1 MARTA
6 GIPLVE
12 LFEVTDTINSV
23 LPDPVSGF
31 IGKFV
36 VVGHQASS
44 SDGAIFH
51 TGVLQ
56 SIASAID
63 EIPTEFNIGIG
74 RLSLPLINTGIPF
87 QLAFQRSAASGTNNL
102 EGSADVWRIDLS
114 LDVFNLIV
122 DFLQPAIYV
131 PESGTTP
138 RHLVRDPTRSEVRI
152 TGSAVLRIEQ
162 PAAGAPVAVKFI
174 DQPDPLDPAAVSGA
188 VATLTC
194 SPPHF
199 FIGGSEFGLSVGRLT
214 FDFSDSFSPPEIL
227 ERNQGP
233 AWTGV
238 AIREATFYAPRN
250 LPGIGDLSGGVK
262 DLLIGSPFGLQGE
275 IEVQFGRTPL
285 NPSTFV
291 FEQVTDAGDQPLA
304 ISGSGASRIVQIE
317 ASQDQDVTV
326 RAGLASVAPPA
337 DPDVPAGGIV
347 EWRAEWRW
355 NGGAAQTG
363 DASSGSVRHGQTL
376 KVTPIETVHVGTDE
390 TDFRHPEITFR
401 FVAGGDA
408 PVIGA
413 TVGTQS
419 FVNVTHVGGTAEALG
434 TVTLTATGSGGSNPR
449 FEWEI
454 VNVPQRT
461 SGASFAIEPALLVGI
476 QTVILRETVTL
487 AGGEEQVRLARARL
501 QTLAGGDLLI
511 GCEAGVFNAADDSVP
526 LALSAVEGTFDLSDF
541 HADGGLFATLEQAEI
556 DATDRTQ
563 VDVPADGLAMVTIAP
578 AAPPPPPPT
587 DRHVQVLMH
596 FDTANEDAWG
606 VHRPAQATQQFS
618 QTALL
623 TWAARYPGANFI
635 VVGRCDDLPS
645 DPAGHVY
652 NANLATARAERGRAL
667 LTTLQPGQSGTVIAA
682 SRIFSR
688 GEQSQFV
695 GASAEGDTAEE
706 NAVLAIPDPEKSE
719 AAEVQPHQGR
729 LVLLDHPNRSG
740 WPNTPTGAQEAIRR
754 PYRRVDIYAVGGTPS
769 ADASLPDDNAS
780 VGPTL
785 RRSLV
790 PAAGRDP
797 AAVPPGSPAMDYRVK
812 LHIIWD
818 SPTVSQ
824 LSDAIPTLAEAE
836 FAWTPQQAPLPQVN
850 GSDVA
855 LSREVL
861 TVFVNWT
868 HDPRTGYTKAAL
880 GIRSEGDP
888 DGLISTTTK
897 PLVAALAFGP
907 ALLSGVNADTDLIGS
922 GARIAALLGAVAFS
936 EVDLGG
942 GPLVGDGSKAA
953 VTSAAFET
961 EMRSIADPTA
971 AMQLRVVTDYVCT
984 LHVNGGVLGI
994 KTAADKPMKIRY
1006 KRVGLQYDT
1015 AKQGW
1020 ERFGL
1025 VYDTTSME
1033 IEDPGRWQIDGV
1045 LGSLLRIVEVAMGRG
1060 SVWIEGRIAIA
1071 LQVGIVEISE
1081 AIIRLTFRDGS
1092 PLPDFELRGFVLKAD
1107 IPQVLQGEGRL
1118 RIEDG
1123 GLIRAGVQAELI
1135 PLGLGVEAAL
1145 AMGTPPEIAPSVFLS
1160 LYLGVQ
1166 FSTPLPL
1173 ANSGMAIYGFKGL
1186 FVMNGQRRLPS
1197 NPDPNPDPVGRE
1209 LDWWRTPPEQ
1219 KYEPQ
1224 KDQFALGV
1232 GVVVGT
1238 LPDVSFCVSCA
1249 GMVVVAFP
1257 DVEVILGVDVNI
1269 VEVPD
1274 TEVTDEGGASGT
1286 ITGLIVIDDEA
1297 VKLAVSA
1304 QYTIPRVLEVRAP
1317 FSGFF
1322 PYPGTGKKV
1331 YVRIGSDGQ
1340 TAYGRFGEPVT
1351 LTLLPGT
1358 IDVQAWTFL
1367 MIEEG
1372 GLPSLGGDPRFSF
1385 DGFSVGFGAGFDIG
1399 WSAGPIKLE
1408 ASGMVL
1414 VGFGTAPL
1422 LIKGGIFVRGELD
1435 LVVISISARGELI
1448 LEARQ
1453 IGSDIAIR
1461 IDGEFCGEV
1470 DLFFFSIS
1478 GCVGVSFDF
1487 GPNMTPPVPP
1497 SPVKGIS
1504 LTDRRDRIMGVATT
1518 GEPQAAPVAVAPADP
1533 SDPDQVAAAAANSAG
1548 INGNHTA
1555 WPDTAPV
1562 IHFSHYVEN
1571 AMPPDAQFKP
1581 GDTPTQP
1588 KWTGSSQLKYAYRLD
1603 RVVLRKRTDGT
1614 LVAGTKPLQSV
1625 WTSTPYRQPDASGG
1639 SNPLPSEHEG
1649 PNLKLLDWNP
1659 WAWVVNMSNGGAGQ
1673 PGAPGDTVGTI
1684 CDPKSQPAR
1693 ACVLGR
1699 DAKRAGL
1706 NKVRLRQQTP
1716 APGPY
1721 PSRFFV
1727 TGEPVIRA
1735 GAAVIRGK
1743 PLMTLLGLSGGA
1755 LVPGAVVDLPFAA
1768 LEDGQSLTRG
1778 YRLPALRRAVAGA
1791 ALAELPLPW
1800 EGLFDQPV
1808 TAPSVTLM
1816 ICDAVGH
1823 DRPGGG
1829 GNGNGGGSDR
1839 VCDDF
1844 RGLKTRNEVAKLVR
1858 QGFRIAPLRR
1868 RDTMSLVDQLNTAVD
1883 PLVPGRD
1890 GSAELRLPDRG
1901 VAIRFAAPVRAVEL
1915 HLVLFGGPVRAR
1927 ALDAAGRE
1935 IASDFINPSRPRV
1948 PQVLRLRADGIV
1960 VVELTGGSS
1969 EALLFKICVE
1979 GGRGDGKAC
1988 EAFEGLKPADKAFD
2002 RIAHRGYVFQ
2012 PLKRGEPLRL
2022 TDEVDQRTL
2031 PPRRGEDGDAEIFF
2045 PDGGMRVTL
2054 PHACAAVELH
2064 LMVFTSAGVKATGF
2078 DAAGRAVAGD
2088 GASDPQGQPLVLT
2101 LRAREGEA
2109 IAAIEIRGGCGEA
2122 LLYRTCCLGGDGAH
2136 RCIDFDELDR
2146 PARAVARL
2154 EHAGIV
2160 FEASSGKPELALV
2173 DLVDEAAEPDRSG
2186 RDQRCE
2192 LRFAGA
2198 GLRIELPAACRRVTL
2213 DLMLFGAGPLRAH
2226 ALDATGARV
2235 WRGETTA
2242 APKQPA
2248 KLDIRGRGIRVIEL
2262 FGASD
2267 VVALY
2272 QLCHE
2277 PDVDVPDAPPPD
2289 DCGKVVQ
2296 PALSA
2301 PFAERAF
2308 AMVAT
2313 AGAVAAVAPAAVV
2326 TGIVGTLPRD
2336 GWVGEVIEQRQG
2348 RDGRR
2353 CVLMRFHPRSGVVG
2367 PWNGFR
2373 VQVPAGRTVTLVSV
2387 CGIDQRAADARESDS
2402 AVQASLLNLL
2412 ATVMALPV
2420 EERREIVLE
2429 PATEY
2434 EVEIGWSWQVW
2445 QPDDSNKTPPDPNQ
2459 TPPDPNQTAWAA
2471 GPTDVLRFSTAADAG
2486 ATPDPQDGLNE
2497 YVFDA
2502 RDVGRYLI
2510 GVEPANGRA
2519 TQFTGDPIWAH
2530 FDAGHVKQLLEQY
2543 GRTLAIEIRRTDP
2556 KPQSTPAA
2564 LDAAIAPL
2572 PVTLTWMAL
2581 PDAMQPVGY
2590 QLIHEALKDAPC
2602 LSGTG
2607 PMGGASVAVTAPLE
2621 PEADYDLNVV
2631 ANKGSDRAV
2640 VLATRFRTS
2649 RYASPAAMLDA
2660 LGYGATATG
2669 LFLPDDLIVPDGA
2682 VLPAGGL
2689 IEGDAALDAALAA
2702 IDAETLALPERA
2714 PKSYVLWRFD
2724 AATTRWQIEGLL
2736 VDSLEPMKR
2745 ELTVIVGG
2753 VATPGV
2759 RIAPALAA
2767 VGAHSMTPYRANSR
2781 WTRVWLRPAA
2791 PFAVPAGPPEPTLRL
2806 SFTTPQGTI
2815 TGTRRLRTVPSML
2828 EREGL

>member
-12 LFEVTDTINSV
+12 LFDITDTVNSV
-23 LPDPVSGF
+23 LPQTVSDF
-31 IGKFV
+31 LERFV
-36 VVGHQASS
+36 VIGHEASS

-51 TGVLQ
+51 TGSLQ
-56 SIASAID
+56 SIAAAID
-63 EIPTEFNIGIG
+63 EIPTEFDIGIG

-87 QLAFQRSAASGTNNL
+87 QLAFQRSAPSGSNNL
-102 EGSADVWRIDLS
+102 EGSADAWRLDLS
-114 LDVFNLIV
+114 LEVFNLIV

-138 RHLVRDPTRSEVRI
+138 RHLVRDPSRQDVRI

-162 PAAGAPVAVKFI
+162 PAGGAPVAVKFI

-214 FDFSDSFSPPEIL
+214 FDFSDSFSPPEII

-262 DLLIGSPFGLQGE
+262 NLLIGSPFGLQGE
-275 IEVQFGRTPL
+275 IEVQFGRTAL
-285 NPSTFV
+285 DPSTFV

-304 ISGSGASRIVQIE
+304 IGGSGAARTVQIE
-317 ASQDQDVTV
+317 ASQDESVTV
-326 RAGLASVAPPA
+326 HAGLNSVAPPR
-337 DPDVPAGGIV
+337 DPDVPATGIV
-347 EWRAEWRW
+347 EWHAEWRW
-355 NGGAAQTG
+355 NGGAAQSG
-363 DASSGSVRHGQTL
+363 DSSSGSVRHGQAL
-376 KVTPIETVHVGTDE
+376 KVTPIETVRVGTDE
-390 TDFRHPEITFR
+390 SDFRHPEITFR

-419 FVNVTHVGGTAEALG
+419 FVNVTHVGGTREALG
-434 TVTLTATGSGGSNPR
+434 TVTLTAAGSGGASPR

-454 VNVPQRT
+454 VNVPQRV
-461 SGASFAIEPALLVGI
+461 SGASFTIDPALLVGI
-476 QTVILRETVTL
+476 QTVVLRETVTL

-501 QTLAGGDLLI
+501 QTLASGALLI
-511 GCEAGVFNAADDSVP
+511 GCEAGVFDATDDDTA

-541 HADGGLFATLEQAEI
+541 HADGGLVPTLEQAEI

-563 VDVPADGLAMVTIAP
+563 ISVPSDGLAMVTIAP

-587 DRHVQVLMH
+587 DRHVQVLMDY
-596 FDTANEDAWG
+596 DTAHELSWG
-606 VHRPAQATQQFS
+606 PLAPAGATVSFS

-623 TWAARYPGANFI
+623 TWAARYPGAKFV
-635 VVGRCDDLPS
+635 VVGRCDDIGS
-645 DPAGHVY
+645 DSY
-652 NANLATARAERGRAL
+652 NAGLASQRAERGRAL
-667 LTTLQPGQSGTVIAA
+667 LTTLQAGQSGTPVPGA
-682 SRIFSR
+682 SVYSR
-688 GEQSQFV
+688 GEQSQFT
-695 GASAEGDTAEE
+695 GASADGDNQEE
-706 NAVLAIPDPEKSE
+706 NAQPPMRAVERSE
-719 AAEVQPHQGR
+719 AAEGTPASGR
-729 LVLLDHPNRSG
+729 LIHADIPASLG
-740 WPNTPTGAQEAIRR
+740 WDDARDDAHEAQRDDF
-754 PYRRVDIYAVGGTPS
+754 RRVDIYAIGGTPAAGS
-769 ADASLPDDNAS
+769 ARPDDSATVGAS
-780 VGPTL
+780 L

-790 PAAGRDP
+790 PAPGRDP
-797 AAVPPGSPAMDYRVK
+797 AAVPPGSPGMDYRVK
-812 LHIIWD
+812 LRIVWD
-818 SPTVSQ
+818 SPTVSR
-824 LSDAIPTLAEAE
+824 LADAIPTLAEAE
-836 FAWTPQQAPLPQVN
+836 FAWTPQQAPLPQVG
-850 GSDVA
+850 GSDVE

-897 PLVAALAFGP
+897 PLIAALAFGP
-907 ALLSGVNADTDLIGS
+907 ALLSGVDADTDLIGS

-953 VTSAAFET
+953 ITSAAFET
-961 EMRSIADPTA
+961 EMRSIADPAA

-984 LHVNGGVLGI
+984 LHINGGVLGI
-994 KTAADKPMKIRY
+994 RTAADKPMKIRY

-1015 AKQGW
+1015 SKEGW

-1071 LQVGIVEISE
+1071 LQIGIIEISE
-1081 AIIRLTFRDGS
+1081 AIIRLTFRDGQD
-1092 PLPDFELRGFVLKAD
+1092 LPDFELRGFVLKAD

-1186 FVMNGQRRLPS
+1186 FVMNGQRRLP
-1197 NPDPNPDPVGRE
+1197 NNPDPVGRE

-1219 KYEPQ
+1219 KYEPH

-1304 QYTIPRVLEVRAP
+1304 QYTIPSVLEVKVP

-1340 TAYGRFGEPVT
+1340 TAFGRYGEPVT
-1351 LTLLPGT
+1351 LKLLPGT

-1372 GLPSLGGDPRFSF
+1372 GLPSLGGDPRFTF
-1385 DGFSVGFGAGFDIG
+1385 DGFSVGFGAGFDIR
-1399 WSAGPIKLE
+1399 WAAGPIKLE
-1408 ASGMVL
+1408 ASAKVL
-1414 VGFGTAPL
+1414 IGFGTAPL
-1422 LIKGGIFVRGELD
+1422 LLKGGIFVRGELD

-1453 IGSDIAIR
+1453 IGNDIAIR

-1487 GPNMTPPVPP
+1487 GPDMTPPVPP

-1504 LTDRRDRIMGVATT
+1504 LTDRRDRIMGVAGKTL
-1518 GEPQAAPVAVAPADP
+1518 PLAAAPVAVAPADP
-1533 SDPDQVAAAAANSAG
+1533 SDEAQVAAAAAASAG
-1548 INGNHTA
+1548 INGNNTV

-1562 IHFSHYVEN
+1562 IHFTHYVEN
-1571 AMPPDAQFKP
+1571 AMPGGAQFTP
-1581 GDTPTQP
+1581 GPTPTQP

-1603 RVVLRKRTDGT
+1603 SVVLKKRSDGT
-1614 LVAGTKPLQSV
+1614 VVAGTRPLQSV

-1639 SNPLPSEHEG
+1639 ANPLPSEHEG

-1673 PGAPGDTVGTI
+1673 PGAPADTVETI
-1684 CDPKSQPAR
+1684 CDPKPQPAR

-1699 DAKRAGL
+1699 DARRAGL

-1735 GAAVIRGK
+1735 GTAVIRGR

-1778 YRLPALRRAVAGA
+1778 YRLPALRRAVAGGT
-1791 ALAELPLPW
+1791 LAELPLPW

-1816 ICDAVGH
+1816 ICDAMGH
-1823 DRPGGG
+1823 GRPDGGD
-1829 GNGNGGGSDR
+1829 NGHGDDEDSR

-1844 RGLKTRNEVAKLVR
+1844 RGLKTRNNVAELVR
-1858 QGFRIAPLRR
+1858 QGFRVTPLQRQ
-1868 RDTMSLVDQLNTAVD
+1868 DTLSLVDQLDSSVD

-1890 GSAELRLPDRG
+1890 GSAELRLPEAG
-1901 VAIRFAAPVRAVEL
+1901 VAIRFVSAVRAVEL
-1915 HLVLFGGPVRAR
+1915 HVVLFAGGVKAR
-1927 ALDAAGRE
+1927 ALDASGRE
-1935 IASDFINPSRPRV
+1935 IASDAINPTQPRV
-1948 PQVLRLRADGIV
+1948 PQVLRLRAEGIV
-1960 VVELTGGSS
+1960 VVELAGGSH
-1969 EALLFKICVE
+1969 EALLFKVCVE
-1979 GGRGDGKAC
+1979 GGRGDGRTC
-1988 EAFEGLKPADKAFD
+1988 ETFDGLKPADKAFD
-2002 RIAHRGYVFQ
+2002 RIAHHGYVFE

-2022 TDEVDQRTL
+2022 TDAVDQRTL
-2031 PPRRGEDGDAEIFF
+2031 PPRRGQDGDAEVFF
-2045 PDGGMRVTL
+2045 PAGGMRVTL

-2064 LMVFTSAGVKATGF
+2064 LMVFTSSGIKAVGF

-2088 GASDPQGQPLVLT
+2088 GASAPQGQPLVIT
-2101 LRAREGEA
+2101 LRGQEGEG
-2109 IAAIEIRGGCGEA
+2109 IAAIELHGGGGEA
-2122 LLYRTCCLGGDGAH
+2122 LLYRICCVGGEGAH
-2136 RCIDFDELDR
+2136 RCVDFDELDR
-2146 PARAVARL
+2146 PARKVARL
-2154 EHAGIV
+2154 VHAGLV
-2160 FEASSGKPELALV
+2160 FEAASGKPELALV
-2173 DLVDEAAEPDRSG
+2173 DLVDEVAEPDRAG
-2186 RDQRCE
+2186 RDQRRE
-2192 LRFAGA
+2192 LRFSGA
-2198 GLRIELPAACRRVTL
+2198 GLRIELPSACRRVAL
-2213 DLMLFGAGPLRAH
+2213 DLMLFGSGPLRGH

-2235 WRGETTA
+2235 WRGQTA
-2242 APKQPA
+2242 AQAKQPA

-2267 VVALY
+2267 MVALY

-2277 PDVDVPDAPPPD
+2277 PDTDVPDEPPPHD
-2289 DCGKVVQ
+2289 DCGKTAR

-2301 PFAERAF
+2301 PLAERAH
-2308 AMVAT
+2308 AMVIT
-2313 AGAVAAVAPAAVV
+2313 ASAVAAVQPVAVV
-2326 TGIVGTLPRD
+2326 TGIVGDRPRD
-2336 GWVGEVIEQRQG
+2336 GWVGEIIEQHQG

-2353 CVLMRFHPRSGVVG
+2353 CALMRFHPRAGASG
-2367 PWNGFR
+2367 PWNGLR
-2373 VQVPAGRTVTLVSV
+2373 IQVPAGKTVTLVSV

-2402 AVQASLLNLL
+2402 AVQASLLNII

-2420 EERREIVLE
+2420 EERREIVLA

-2434 EVEIGWSWQVW
+2434 QVEVGWSWQVW
-2445 QPDDSNKTPPDPNQ
+2445 QPEDPNETPPDP
-2459 TPPDPNQTAWAA
+2459 DPTAWTS
-2471 GPTDVLRFSTAADAG
+2471 GGTDVLYFASAPDAG
-2486 ATPDPQDGLNE
+2486 ATPAQQDGLNE
-2497 YVFDA
+2497 HVFDA

-2564 LDAAIAPL
+2564 LDALIAPL
-2572 PVTLTWMAL
+2572 PLTLAWLAL
-2581 PDAMQPVGY
+2581 PDALQPVGY
-2590 QLIHEALKDAPC
+2590 QLIHEALKEAPC
-2602 LSGTG
+2602 LPGTG

-2631 ANKGSDRAV
+2631 ATKGSDRAV

-2649 RYASPAAMLDA
+2649 RYASPAAMLEA

-2669 LFLPDDLIVPDGA
+2669 LFLPDDLVVPDEA
-2682 VLPAGGL
+2682 VLPAGGFV
-2689 IEGDAALDAALAA
+2689 EGDAALDAALAA
-2702 IDAETLALPERA
+2702 IDAETLALPALEA
-2714 PKSYVLWRFD
+2714 KSYVLWRFD
-2724 AATTRWQIEGLL
+2724 AATTSWLVEGLL

-2745 ELTVIVGG
+2745 ELTMIVGG

-2759 RIAPALAA
+2759 RIEPASAA
-2767 VGAHSMTPYRANSR
+2767 VGAHTLTPYRANAR

-2806 SFTTPQGTI
+2806 SFSTPQGTVS
-2815 TGTRRLRTVPSML
+2815 GTRRLGTVPSLL

>member
-12 LFEVTDTINSV
+12 LFDITDTINSV
-23 LPDPVSGF
+23 LPQSVSDF
-31 IGKFV
+31 LERFV

-51 TGVLQ
+51 TGALQ
-56 SIASAID
+56 SIATAID
-63 EIPTEFNIGIG
+63 QIPTEFNIGIG

-87 QLAFQRSAASGTNNL
+87 QLAFQRSAASGGNNL
-102 EGSADVWRIDLS
+102 EGSADVWRLDLS
-114 LDVFNLIV
+114 LEVFNLIV

-131 PESGTTP
+131 PETGTTP
-138 RHLVRDPTRSEVRI
+138 RHLVRDPSRHEVRI

-188 VATLTC
+188 VATLAC

-214 FDFSDSFSPPEIL
+214 FDFSDSFSPPEII

-238 AIREATFYAPRN
+238 AIREATIYAPRN

-262 DLLIGSPFGLQGE
+262 NLLIGSPFGLQGE
-275 IEVQFGRTPL
+275 IEVQFGRTAL
-285 NPSTFV
+285 NPSAFN

-317 ASQDQDVTV
+317 ASEDEPVTV
-326 RAGLASVAPPA
+326 HAGFVTTAPP
-337 DPDVPAGGIV
+337 DPEVPAGGLV
-347 EWRAEWRW
+347 EWDAEWRW

-376 KVTPIETVHVGTDE
+376 KVTPIETVRVGTDE
-390 TDFRHPEITFR
+390 SDFRHPEITFR

-413 TVGTQS
+413 TVGTQA
-419 FVNVTHVGGTAEALG
+419 FVNVTHVGGTREALG
-434 TVTLTATGSGGSNPR
+434 TVTLTAASGGGSGSR

-461 SGASFAIEPALLVGI
+461 SGASFTIDPAVLIGI

-487 AGGEEQVRLARARL
+487 AGGEAQVRLARTRL
-501 QTLAGGDLLI
+501 HTLGTGDLLI
-511 GCEAGVFNAADDSVP
+511 GCQAGVFNAVDATTP
-526 LALSAVEGTFDLSDF
+526 LALSAVEGTFDLSEF
-541 HADGGLFATLEQAEI
+541 HAEGGLFPTLEQAEI
-556 DATDRTQ
+556 DSTDRTQ
-563 VDVPADGLAMVTIAP
+563 ITVPSDGLAMVTITP
-578 AAPPPPPPT
+578 VAPPPPPAT
-587 DRHVQVLMH
+587 DRHVQVLMDY
-596 FDTANEDAWG
+596 DTSVELSWG
-606 VHRPAQATQQFS
+606 PLAPEGATRSFA

-623 TWAARYPGANFI
+623 TWAARYPGAKFV
-635 VVGRCDDLPS
+635 VVGRCDDIGS
-645 DPAGHVY
+645 DSY
-652 NANLATARAERGRAL
+652 NANLATQRADRGRAL
-667 LTTLQPGQSGTVIAA
+667 LSTLQSGSTGTPVPGADIY
-682 SRIFSR
+682 SR
-688 GEQSQFV
+688 GEQSQFA
-695 GASAEGDTAEE
+695 GASAAGDSEEE
-706 NAVLAIPDPEKSE
+706 NAQPPMRAAELSE
-719 AAEVQPHQGR
+719 AAAGTPANGR
-729 LVLLDHPNRSG
+729 LIHTDIPASTTWADARDDAHE
-740 WPNTPTGAQEAIRR
+740 AQRDDF
-754 PYRRVDIYAVGGTPS
+754 RRVDIYAIGGTPAPGS
-769 ADASLPDDNAS
+769 TRPDDNTT
-780 VGPTL
+780 VGAAL

-812 LHIIWD
+812 LRIVWD

-836 FAWTPQQAPLPQVN
+836 FAWTPQQAPLPTMPN
-850 GSDVA
+850 GGGDVE

-897 PLVAALAFGP
+897 PLVTALAFGP

-961 EMRSIADPTA
+961 EMRSIADPAA

-984 LHVNGGVLGI
+984 LHINGGVLGI

-1015 AKQGW
+1015 AKEGW

-1033 IEDPGRWQIDGV
+1033 IEDPGRWQIEGV

-1071 LQVGIVEISE
+1071 LQIGIIEISE
-1081 AIIRLTFRDGS
+1081 AIIRLTFRDGQA
-1092 PLPDFELRGFVLKAD
+1092 LPDFELRGFVLKAD
-1107 IPQVLQGEGRL
+1107 IPQVLKGEGRL

-1123 GLIRAGVQAELI
+1123 GLIRAGVEAELI

-1145 AMGTPPEIAPSVFLS
+1145 AMGMPPEIAPSIFLS

-1173 ANSGMAIYGFKGL
+1173 AQSGMAIYGFKGL
-1186 FVMNGQRRLPS
+1186 FVMNGQRKLPA
-1197 NPDPNPDPVGRE
+1197 NPDPVGRE

-1219 KYEPQ
+1219 KYEPH

-1274 TEVTDEGGASGT
+1274 TEVSDEGGASGT

-1304 QYTIPRVLEVRAP
+1304 QYTIPSVLEVKVP

-1340 TAYGRFGEPVT
+1340 VAFGRFGEPVT
-1351 LTLLPGT
+1351 LKLLPGT

-1372 GLPSLGGDPRFSF
+1372 GLPSLGGDVRFTF
-1385 DGFSVGFGAGFDIG
+1385 DGFAVGFGAGFEIK
-1399 WSAGPIKLE
+1399 WAAGPIKLE
-1408 ASGMVL
+1408 ASAKVL

-1422 LIKGGIFVRGELD
+1422 LLKGGIFVRGELD

-1453 IGSDIAIR
+1453 IGNDIAIR

-1504 LTDRRDRIMGVATT
+1504 LTDRRDRIMGVAGT
-1518 GEPQAAPVAVAPADP
+1518 GAPLAAPVAVAPADP
-1533 SDPDQVAAAAANSAG
+1533 SDPAQVAAAAAASAG
-1548 INGNHTA
+1548 VNGNNTV

-1571 AMPPDAQFKP
+1571 AMPGFAQFTP
-1581 GDTPTQP
+1581 GPTPTQP

-1603 RVVLRKRTDGT
+1603 SVQLKKRSDGT

-1639 SNPLPSEHEG
+1639 ANPLPSEHEG

-1673 PGAPGDTVGTI
+1673 PGAPADTVGTI
-1684 CDPKSQPAR
+1684 CDPKPQPAR

-1735 GAAVIRGK
+1735 GTAVIRGQA
-1743 PLMTLLGLSGGA
+1743 LMTLLGLSGGT

-1768 LEDGQSLTRG
+1768 LEDGQSLNRG

-1816 ICDAVGH
+1816 ICDAFGH
-1823 DRPGGG
+1823 GRPDGGDN
-1829 GNGNGGGSDR
+1829 GNGNGGDDGAR
-1839 VCDDF
+1839 LCDDF
-1844 RGLKTRNEVAKLVR
+1844 RGLKTRNNVAEVVR
-1858 QGFRIAPLRR
+1858 QSFRIVPLQRQ
-1868 RDTMSLVDQLNTAVD
+1868 DTLSLVDQLDTSVD

-1890 GSAELRLPDRG
+1890 GSAEVRLPERG
-1901 VAIRFAAPVRAVEL
+1901 VAIRFATAVRAVEL
-1915 HLVLFGGPVRAR
+1915 HLVLFGGGVRAR
-1927 ALDAAGRE
+1927 ALDAPGHE
-1935 IASDFINPSRPRV
+1935 IASDVINPPDRRA
-1948 PQVLRLRADGIV
+1948 PQVLRLRGDGIV
-1960 VVELTGGSS
+1960 VVELIGGSN
-1969 EALLFKICVE
+1969 EALLFKVCVE
-1979 GGRGDGKAC
+1979 GGRGDGQTC
-1988 EAFEGLKPADKAFD
+1988 ESFEGLKPADKAFD
-2002 RIAHRGYVFQ
+2002 RIAHHGYVFE

-2022 TDEVDQRTL
+2022 SDAVDQRTL
-2031 PPRRGEDGDAEIFF
+2031 PPRRGNDGDAEVFF
-2045 PDGGMRVTL
+2045 PAGGMRVTL
-2054 PHACAAVELH
+2054 PHACVAIELH
-2064 LMVFTSAGVKATGF
+2064 LMVFTSSGVKAVGF
-2078 DAAGRAVAGD
+2078 DATGRAVAGD
-2088 GASDPQGQPLVLT
+2088 GGSGPQGQPLVLT
-2101 LRAREGEA
+2101 LRAKEGEA
-2109 IAAIEIRGGCGEA
+2109 ITVIEIHGGGGEA
-2122 LLYRTCCLGGDGAH
+2122 LLYRVCCLGGEGAH
-2136 RCIDFDELDR
+2136 RCVDFDELDR
-2146 PARAVARL
+2146 PARKVARL
-2154 EHAGIV
+2154 VHAGIV

-2173 DLVDEAAEPDRSG
+2173 DLVDEVAEPDRSG
-2186 RDQRCE
+2186 RDQRRE
-2192 LRFAGA
+2192 LRFAGH
-2198 GLRIELPAACRRVTL
+2198 GLRIELPEACSRVAL
-2213 DLMLFGAGPLRAH
+2213 DLMLFGTGPLKGH

-2235 WRGETTA
+2235 WRGETA
-2242 APKQPA
+2242 APAKQPV

-2277 PDVDVPDAPPPD
+2277 LDEEVPKDESPPD
-2289 DCGKVVQ
+2289 DCGKTAR

-2301 PFAERAF
+2301 PFAERAH
-2308 AMVAT
+2308 AMVAS
-2313 AGAVAAVAPAAVV
+2313 ANAIAAVMPPAVV

-2336 GWVGEVIEQRQG
+2336 GWIGEVIEQRQG

-2353 CVLMRFHPRSGVVG
+2353 CVLMRFHPRSAVVG
-2367 PWNGFR
+2367 PWNGLR
-2373 VQVPAGRTVTLVSV
+2373 IQVPAGKTVTLVSV
-2387 CGIDQRAADARESDS
+2387 CGVDQRAADARESDS
-2402 AVQASLLNLL
+2402 AVQASLLNII

-2420 EERREIVLE
+2420 EERREIVLA

-2434 EVEIGWSWQVW
+2434 QLEIGWSWQVW
-2445 QPDDSNKTPPDPNQ
+2445 QPEDPNETPPDP
-2459 TPPDPNQTAWAA
+2459 DPSAWVA
-2471 GPTDVLRFSTAADAG
+2471 GTTDVLRFATAPDAG
-2486 ATPDPQDGLNE
+2486 ATPAQQDGLNE
-2497 YVFDA
+2497 HVFDA

-2564 LDAAIAPL
+2564 LDAVIAPL
-2572 PVTLTWMAL
+2572 EVTLVWLAL

-2590 QLIHEALKDAPC
+2590 QLIHEALKEAPC

-2607 PMGGASVAVTAPLE
+2607 PMGGASVAVTAALE

-2631 ANKGSDRAV
+2631 ATKAGDRAV

-2669 LFLPDDLIVPDGA
+2669 LFLPDDLIVPDEA
-2682 VLPAGGL
+2682 VLPAGGFV
-2689 IEGDAALDAALAA
+2689 EGDAALDAALAA
-2702 IDAETLALPERA
+2702 IDAETLALPERE

-2724 AATTRWQIEGLL
+2724 AVTTSWLVEGLL

-2759 RIAPALAA
+2759 RIAPASAA
-2767 VGAHSMTPYRANSR
+2767 VGAHSMTLYRANSR

-2791 PFAVPAGPPEPTLRL
+2791 PFGVPATPEPTLSL
-2806 SFTTPQGTI
+2806 AFTTPQGTVS
-2815 TGTRRLRTVPSML
+2815 GSRRLSTVPSLL

>member
-6 GIPLVE
+6 GIALVD
-12 LFEVTDTINSV
+12 LFDITDTINSV
-23 LPDPVSGF
+23 LPQSVSDF
-31 IGKFV
+31 IERFV

-44 SDGAIFH
+44 SDGAVFH
-51 TGVLQ
+51 TGSLQ
-56 SIASAID
+56 AIATAID

-87 QLAFQRSAASGTNNL
+87 QLAFQRSAVASGSNL
-102 EGSADVWRIDLS
+102 EGSADVWRLDLS
-114 LDVFNLIV
+114 LEVFNLIV

-131 PESGTTP
+131 PETGTTP
-138 RHLVRDPTRSEVRI
+138 RHLVRDPSRSEVRI

-162 PAAGAPVAVKFI
+162 PAGGAPLAVKFI

-188 VATLTC
+188 VATLSC

-214 FDFSDSFSPPEIL
+214 FDFSDSFSPPEII

-238 AIREATFYAPRN
+238 AIREATLYAPRN

-262 DLLIGSPFGLQGE
+262 NLLIGSPFGLQGE
-275 IEVQFGRTPL
+275 IEVQFGRTAL
-285 NPSTFV
+285 NPSAFNFV
-291 FEQVTDAGDQPLA
+291 QVTDSGDQPLA

-317 ASQDQDVTV
+317 GSEDQQVTV
-326 RAGLASVAPPA
+326 HAGFVTTAPP
-337 DPDVPAGGIV
+337 DPSVPTGGLV
-347 EWRAEWRW
+347 EWDAEWRW
-355 NGGAAQTG
+355 AGGAAQTG
-363 DASSGSVRHGQTL
+363 DASSASVRHGQSL
-376 KVTPIETVHVGTDE
+376 KVTPIETVRVGTDE
-390 TDFRHPEITFR
+390 NDFRHPEITFR

-413 TVGTQS
+413 TVGTQN
-419 FVNVTHVGGTAEALG
+419 FVNVTHVGGTREALG
-434 TVTLTATGSGGSNPR
+434 TVTLTATSGGGSGSR

-454 VNVPQRT
+454 VNVPQR
-461 SGASFAIEPALLVGI
+461 SSSASFPIDPTLLVGI

-487 AGGEEQVRLARARL
+487 AGGQEQVRLARTRL
-501 QTLAGGDLLI
+501 HTLGSGELLV
-511 GCEAGVFNAADDSVP
+511 GCEAGVYNAADP
-526 LALSAVEGTFDLSDF
+526 TTALALTAVEGTFDLSDF
-541 HADGGLFATLEQAEI
+541 HAEGGLFPTLEQAEI
-556 DATDRTQ
+556 DSADPSLI
-563 VDVPADGLAMVTIAP
+563 DVPTDGLAMVTITPA
-578 AAPPPPPPT
+578 AAPPPPPPAT
-587 DRHVQVLMH
+587 DRHVQVLM
-596 FDTANEDAWG
+596 DYDLAVELSWG
-606 VHRPAQATQQFS
+606 PLAPEGATVSFS

-623 TWAARYPGANFI
+623 AWAARYPGAKFI
-635 VVGRCDDLPS
+635 VVGRCDDIGTDS
-645 DPAGHVY
+645 Y
-652 NANLATARAERGRAL
+652 NASLATRRADRGRAL
-667 LTTLQPGQSGTVIAA
+667 LSTLLTGQSGTPVPAA
-682 SRIFSR
+682 SIFSR
-688 GEQSQFV
+688 GEQSQFT
-695 GASAEGDTAEE
+695 GASAAGDTEEE
-706 NAVLAIPDPEKSE
+706 NAVPPMRAVELSE
-719 AAEVQPHQGR
+719 AAEGTPANGR
-729 LVLLDHPNRSG
+729 LIHADIPASTG
-740 WPNTPTGAQEAIRR
+740 WEDKRIDAHEPQRDDFRR
-754 PYRRVDIYAVGGTPS
+754 IDIYAIGGTAGAGS
-769 ADASLPDDNAS
+769 ERPDDNAT

-812 LHIIWD
+812 LRIVWD

-836 FAWTPQQAPLPQVN
+836 FAWTPQQAPLPAMP
-850 GSDVA
+850 GSGDAVE

-880 GIRSEGDP
+880 GIKSEGDP

-897 PLVAALAFGP
+897 PLIAALAFGP

-922 GARIAALLGAVAFS
+922 GARIAALIAAVGFS

-953 VTSAAFET
+953 ITSAAFET
-961 EMRSIADPTA
+961 EMRSIADPGA
-971 AMQLRVVTDYVCT
+971 AMQVRVVTDYVCT
-984 LHVNGGVLGI
+984 LHINGGVLGI

-1015 AKQGW
+1015 AKTGW

-1071 LQVGIVEISE
+1071 LQIGIIEISE
-1081 AIIRLTFRDGS
+1081 AIIRLTFRDGQ

-1107 IPQVLQGEGRL
+1107 IPQVLKGEGRL

-1123 GLIRAGVQAELI
+1123 GLIRAGVAAELI

-1145 AMGTPPEIAPSVFLS
+1145 AMGMPPEIAPSIFLS

-1173 ANSGMAIYGFKGL
+1173 AQSGMAIYGFKGL
-1186 FVMNGQRRLPS
+1186 FVMNGQRKLPA
-1197 NPDPNPDPVGRE
+1197 NPDPVGRE

-1219 KYEPQ
+1219 KYEPH

-1274 TEVTDEGGASGT
+1274 TEVSDEGGASGT

-1304 QYTIPRVLEVRAP
+1304 QYTIPSVLEVKVP

-1322 PYPGTGKKV
+1322 PYLGTGKKV

-1340 TAYGRFGEPVT
+1340 VAHGRFGEPVT
-1351 LTLLPGT
+1351 LKLLPGT
-1358 IDVQAWTFL
+1358 IDVQAWTYL

-1372 GLPSLGGDPRFSF
+1372 GLPALGGDVRFTF
-1385 DGFSVGFGAGFDIG
+1385 DGFAVGFGAGFEIK

-1408 ASGMVL
+1408 ASAKVL
-1414 VGFGTAPL
+1414 IGFGTAPL
-1422 LIKGGIFVRGELD
+1422 LLKGGIFVRGELD
-1435 LVVISISARGELI
+1435 LVVLSISARGELI

-1453 IGSDIAIR
+1453 IGNDIAIR

-1487 GPNMTPPVPP
+1487 GPDMTPPVPP

-1504 LTDRRDRIMGVATT
+1504 LTDRRDHIMGVGAT
-1518 GEPQAAPVAVAPADP
+1518 GAPLAAPVVVVPADP
-1533 SDPDQVAAAAANSAG
+1533 SDPAQVAAAAAASAG
-1548 INGNHTA
+1548 VAGNNTV

-1571 AMPPDAQFKP
+1571 AMPAAAQFKP
-1581 GDTPTQP
+1581 GPTPTQP

-1603 RVVLRKRTDGT
+1603 SVLLKKRSDGT
-1614 LVAGTKPLQSV
+1614 VVAGTKPLQSV
-1625 WTSTPYRQPDASGG
+1625 WASTPYRQPDASGG
-1639 SNPLPSEHEG
+1639 ANPLPSEHEG

-1659 WAWVVNMSNGGAGQ
+1659 WSWVVNMSNGGAGQ

-1684 CDPKSQPAR
+1684 CDPKPLPAR

-1699 DAKRAGL
+1699 DARRAGL

-1735 GAAVIRGK
+1735 GTAVIRGQS
-1743 PLMTLLGLSGGA
+1743 LMTLLGLSGGT
-1755 LVPGAVVDLPFAA
+1755 LVPGEVVALPFAA
-1768 LEDGQSLTRG
+1768 LEDGESLTRG
-1778 YRLPALRRAVAGA
+1778 YRLPALRRAVAGGS
-1791 ALAELPLPW
+1791 LAELPLPW

-1808 TAPSVTLM
+1808 TQPSVTLM
-1816 ICDAVGH
+1816 ICDAPGH
-1823 DRPGGG
+1823 GRPGGG
-1829 GNGNGGGSDR
+1829 DDNPGGGDGDGR
-1839 VCDDF
+1839 VCDGF
-1844 RGLKTRNEVAKLVR
+1844 RGVKTRNDVAEVVR
-1858 QGFRIAPLRR
+1858 QGFRILPLQAK
-1868 RDTMSLVDQLNTAVD
+1868 DTLDLVDQLDTAID

-1890 GSAELRLPDRG
+1890 GSAEVRLPERG
-1901 VAIRFAAPVRAVEL
+1901 VAIRFATAVRGVEL

-1927 ALDAAGRE
+1927 ALDATGRE
-1935 IASDFINPSRPRV
+1935 IASDTISPPARRA
-1948 PQVLRLRADGIV
+1948 PQVLRLRADGIA
-1960 VVELTGGSS
+1960 VVELVGGSN
-1969 EALLFKICVE
+1969 EALLFKVCVE
-1979 GGRGDGKAC
+1979 GGKDGGKTC
-1988 EAFEGLKPADKAFD
+1988 ESFDGLKPADKAFD
-2002 RIAHRGYVFQ
+2002 RIAHRGFVFV
-2012 PLKRGEPLRL
+2012 PLKKGEPLRL
-2022 TDEVDQRTL
+2022 TDAVDQRTL
-2031 PPRRGEDGDAEIFF
+2031 PPRRGNDGDAEIFF
-2045 PDGGMRVTL
+2045 PAGGMRVTL
-2054 PHACAAVELH
+2054 PHACAAIELH
-2064 LMVFTSAGVKATGF
+2064 LMVFTRDGIKAEGL
-2078 DAAGRAVAGD
+2078 DGNGQAVAGD
-2088 GASDPQGQPLVLT
+2088 GGSAPQGEPLVLT
-2101 LRAREGEA
+2101 LRAKPGEA
-2109 IAAIEIRGGCGEA
+2109 IAAINIHGGGGEA
-2122 LLYRTCCLGGDGAH
+2122 LLYRICCLGGDGAH
-2136 RCIDFDELDR
+2136 RCVDFDELDR
-2146 PARAVARL
+2146 PARAVARVV
-2154 EHAGIV
+2154 HAGIA
-2160 FEASSGKPELALV
+2160 FEAASGKPELALV
-2173 DLVDEAAEPDRSG
+2173 DLVDEAASPDRAG
-2186 RDQRCE
+2186 RDQRRE
-2192 LRFAGA
+2192 LRFPGH
-2198 GLRIELPAACRRVTL
+2198 GLRIELPAACSRVEL
-2213 DLMLFGAGPLRAH
+2213 DLMLFGTGPLKGH

-2235 WRGETTA
+2235 WRGETGPEA
-2242 APKQPA
+2242 RRPQR
-2248 KLDIRGRGIRVIEL
+2248 LDIRGRGIRVIEL
-2262 FGASD
+2262 FGATEMA
-2267 VVALY
+2267 ALY

-2277 PDVDVPDAPPPD
+2277 IDKNAPDEPPPD
-2289 DCGKVVQ
+2289 DDDCGKTTRL
-2296 PALSA
+2296 ALSA
-2301 PFAERAF
+2301 PYAERAQ
-2308 AMVAT
+2308 AMIASGN
-2313 AGAVAAVAPAAVV
+2313 AIAAVQPTAVV
-2326 TGIVGTLPRD
+2326 TGIVGTRPRD
-2336 GWVGEVIEQRQG
+2336 AWAGEVIEQRRG
-2348 RDGRR
+2348 RDGRG
-2353 CVLMRFHPRSGVVG
+2353 CVLMRFTPRAGVTG
-2367 PWNGFR
+2367 PWNGLR
-2373 VQVPAGRTVTLVSV
+2373 IQVPAGKTVTLVSV
-2387 CGIDQRAADARESDS
+2387 CGVDQRAADAHASDS
-2402 AVQASLLNLL
+2402 AVQASLLNIL
-2412 ATVMALPV
+2412 ATVMSLPV
-2420 EERREIVLE
+2420 EERREIVLA

-2434 EVEIGWSWQVW
+2434 QLEIGWSWQVW
-2445 QPDDSNKTPPDPNQ
+2445 QPEDPNETPPDP
-2459 TPPDPNQTAWAA
+2459 DPTAWVA
-2471 GPTDVLRFSTAADAG
+2471 GTTDVLRFAAAPDAG
-2486 ATPDPQDGLNE
+2486 VTPVQQDGINE
-2497 YVFDA
+2497 HVFDA

-2519 TQFTGDPIWAH
+2519 TQFTGDPIWVH
-2530 FDAGHVKQLLEQY
+2530 FETGHVKQLLEQY

-2564 LDAAIAPL
+2564 LNAVLEPL
-2572 PVTLTWMAL
+2572 VVTLAWLAL
-2581 PDAMQPVGY
+2581 PDTLQPVGY
-2590 QLIHEALKDAPC
+2590 QLIHAAMAEAPC
-2602 LSGTG
+2602 LPGPG

-2631 ANKGSDRAV
+2631 ANKGTDRAV

-2682 VLPAGGL
+2682 VLPAGGFV
-2689 IEGDAALDAALAA
+2689 EGDAALDAALAA
-2702 IDAETLALPERA
+2702 IDAETLALPERE

-2724 AATTRWQIEGLL
+2724 AATTSWRIEGLL
-2736 VDSLEPMKR
+2736 VDSMEPMKR
-2745 ELTVIVGG
+2745 ELTQIVSG
-2753 VATPGV
+2753 VAQAGV
-2759 RIAPALAA
+2759 RIEPTSAA
-2767 VGAHSMTPYRANSR
+2767 VGAQTLTLYRANSR
-2781 WTRVWLRPAA
+2781 WTRVWLKP
-2791 PFAVPAGPPEPTLRL
+2791 AVPFTVPATPEPTLRL
-2806 SFTTPQGTI
+2806 SFTTPQGTVS
-2815 TGTRRLRTVPSML
+2815 GTRRLRSVPSLL

>member
-12 LFEVTDTINSV
+12 LFDITDTVNSV
-23 LPDPVSGF
+23 LPQTVSDF
-31 IGKFV
+31 LERFV
-36 VVGHQASS
+36 VIGHGASS

-51 TGVLQ
+51 TGSLQ
-56 SIASAID
+56 SIAAAID
-63 EIPTEFNIGIG
+63 EIPTEFDIGIG

-87 QLAFQRSAASGTNNL
+87 QLAFQRSAPSGSNNL
-102 EGSADVWRIDLS
+102 EGSADAWRLDLS
-114 LDVFNLIV
+114 LEVFNLIV

-138 RHLVRDPTRSEVRI
+138 RHLVRDPSRQDVRI

-162 PAAGAPVAVKFI
+162 PAGGAPVAVKFI
-174 DQPDPLDPAAVSGA
+174 DQPDLLDPAAVSGA

-214 FDFSDSFSPPEIL
+214 FDFSDSFSPPEII

-262 DLLIGSPFGLQGE
+262 NLLIGSPFGLQGE
-275 IEVQFGRTPL
+275 IEVQFGRTAL
-285 NPSTFV
+285 DPSTFV

-304 ISGSGASRIVQIE
+304 IGGSGAARTVQIE
-317 ASQDQDVTV
+317 ASQDESVTV
-326 RAGLASVAPPA
+326 HAGLNSVAPPR

-347 EWRAEWRW
+347 EWHAEWRW
-355 NGGAAQTG
+355 DGGAAQNG
-363 DASSGSVRHGQTL
+363 DSSSGSVRHGQAL
-376 KVTPIETVHVGTDE
+376 KVTPIETVRVGTDE
-390 TDFRHPEITFR
+390 NDFRHPEITFR

-419 FVNVTHVGGTAEALG
+419 FANVTHVGGTREALG
-434 TVTLTATGSGGSNPR
+434 TVTLTATGSGGASPR

-454 VNVPQRT
+454 VNVPQRV
-461 SGASFAIEPALLVGI
+461 SGASFTIDPTLLVGI
-476 QTVILRETVTL
+476 QTVVLRETVTL
-487 AGGEEQVRLARARL
+487 AGGGEQVRLARTRL
-501 QTLAGGDLLI
+501 QTLASGALLI
-511 GCEAGVFNAADDSVP
+511 GCEAGVFDATDDDTA

-541 HADGGLFATLEQAEI
+541 HADGGLVPTLEQAEI
-556 DATDRTQ
+556 DATDRTLIS
-563 VDVPADGLAMVTIAP
+563 VPADGLAMVTIAP

-587 DRHVQVLMH
+587 DRHVQVLMDY
-596 FDTANEDAWG
+596 DTTHELSWG
-606 VHRPAQATQQFS
+606 PLAPAGATVSFS

-623 TWAARYPGANFI
+623 AWAARYPGAKFI
-635 VVGRCDDLPS
+635 VVGRCDDIGS
-645 DPAGHVY
+645 DGY
-652 NANLATARAERGRAL
+652 NAGLASQRAERGRAL
-667 LTTLQPGQSGTVIAA
+667 LTTLQAGQSGTPVPGANVYT
-682 SRIFSR
+682 R
-688 GEQSQFV
+688 GEQSQFT
-695 GASAEGDTAEE
+695 GASAAGDNEEE
-706 NAVLAIPDPEKSE
+706 NAQPPMRAAERSE
-719 AAEVQPHQGR
+719 AAEGTPASGR
-729 LVLLDHPNRSG
+729 LIHADIPASLSWDD
-740 WPNTPTGAQEAIRR
+740 RR
-754 PYRRVDIYAVGGTPS
+754 DDAHEGQRDDFRRVDIYAIGGTAAAGS
-769 ADASLPDDNAS
+769 ARPDDSATVGAS
-780 VGPTL
+780 L

-790 PAAGRDP
+790 PAPGRDP
-797 AAVPPGSPAMDYRVK
+797 AAVPPGSPDMDYRVK
-812 LHIIWD
+812 LRIVWD
-818 SPTVSQ
+818 SPTVSR
-824 LSDAIPTLAEAE
+824 LADAIPTLAEAE
-836 FAWTPQQAPLPQVN
+836 FAWTPQQAPLPQVGGN
-850 GSDVA
+850 AVA

-922 GARIAALLGAVAFS
+922 GARVAALLGAVAFA
-936 EVDLGG
+936 DTL
-942 GPLVGDGSKAA
+942 LGDGSKSA

-961 EMRSIADPTA
+961 EMRSIADPAA

-984 LHVNGGVLGI
+984 LHVDGGVLGI

-1015 AKQGW
+1015 AKEGW

-1033 IEDPGRWQIDGV
+1033 IEDPGRWEIDGV

-1071 LQVGIVEISE
+1071 LQIGIIEISE
-1081 AIIRLTFRDGS
+1081 AIIRLTFRDGQA
-1092 PLPDFELRGFVLKAD
+1092 LPDFELRGFVLKAD
-1107 IPQVLQGEGRL
+1107 IPQVLKGEGRL

-1145 AMGTPPEIAPSVFLS
+1145 AMGTPEAIAPAVFLS

-1186 FVMNGQRRLPS
+1186 FVMNGRRRLPA
-1197 NPDPNPDPVGRE
+1197 NDDPVGRE
-1209 LDWWRTPPEQ
+1209 LEWWRVPPES
-1219 KYEPQ
+1219 KYEPH

-1304 QYTIPRVLEVRAP
+1304 QYTIPSVLEVKVP

-1340 TAYGRFGEPVT
+1340 TAYGRYGEPVT
-1351 LTLLPGT
+1351 LKLLPGT
-1358 IDVQAWTFL
+1358 IDVQAWTYL

-1372 GLPSLGGDPRFSF
+1372 GLPSLGGDPRFTF
-1385 DGFSVGFGAGFDIG
+1385 DGFAVGFGAGFDIR
-1399 WSAGPIKLE
+1399 WAAGPIKLE
-1408 ASGMVL
+1408 ASAKVL
-1414 VGFGTAPL
+1414 IGFGTAPL
-1422 LIKGGIFVRGELD
+1422 LLKGGIFVRGELD

-1453 IGSDIAIR
+1453 IGNDIAIR

-1487 GPNMTPPVPP
+1487 GPDMTPPVPP

-1504 LTDRRDRIMGVATT
+1504 LTDRRDRIMGVAGRTL
-1518 GEPQAAPVAVAPADP
+1518 PLAAAPVAVAPADP
-1533 SDPDQVAAAAANSAG
+1533 SDEAQVAAAAAASAG
-1548 INGNHTA
+1548 INGNNTV

-1562 IHFSHYVEN
+1562 IHFAHYVEN
-1571 AMPPDAQFKP
+1571 AMPGGAQFTP
-1581 GDTPTQP
+1581 GPTPTQP

-1603 RVVLRKRTDGT
+1603 SVVLKKRSDGT
-1614 LVAGTKPLQSV
+1614 VVAGTRPLQSV

-1639 SNPLPSEHEG
+1639 ANPLPSEHEG

-1673 PGAPGDTVGTI
+1673 PGAPADTVGTI
-1684 CDPKSQPAR
+1684 CDPKPQPAR

-1699 DAKRAGL
+1699 DAKRAGP

-1727 TGEPVIRA
+1727 SGEPVIRA
-1735 GAAVIRGK
+1735 GTAVIRGK

-1778 YRLPALRRAVAGA
+1778 YRLPALRRAVAGGT
-1791 ALAELPLPW
+1791 LAELPLPW

-1816 ICDAVGH
+1816 ICDAMGH
-1823 DRPGGG
+1823 GRPDGGD
-1829 GNGNGGGSDR
+1829 NGHGEDEDGR
-1839 VCDDF
+1839 VCDHF
-1844 RGLKTRNEVAKLVR
+1844 RGLKTRNNVAELVR
-1858 QGFRIAPLRR
+1858 QGFRIAPLQRQ
-1868 RDTMSLVDQLNTAVD
+1868 DTLSLVDQLDSSVD

-1890 GSAELRLPDRG
+1890 GSAEVRLPEGG
-1901 VAIRFAAPVRAVEL
+1901 VAIRFVSAVRGVEL
-1915 HLVLFGGPVRAR
+1915 HVVLFAGGVKAR
-1927 ALDAAGRE
+1927 ALDASGRE
-1935 IASDFINPSRPRV
+1935 IASDAINPTQPRV
-1948 PQVLRLRADGIV
+1948 PQVLRLRADGIA
-1960 VVELTGGSS
+1960 VVELAGGSH
-1969 EALLFKICVE
+1969 EALLFKVCVE
-1979 GGRGDGKAC
+1979 GGRGDGKTC
-1988 EAFEGLKPADKAFD
+1988 ETFEGLKPADKAFD
-2002 RIAHRGYVFQ
+2002 RIAHHGYVFE

-2022 TDEVDQRTL
+2022 TDAVDQRTL
-2031 PPRRGEDGDAEIFF
+2031 PPRRGQDGDAEVFF
-2045 PDGGMRVTL
+2045 PAGGMRVTL

-2064 LMVFTSAGVKATGF
+2064 LMVFTSSGIKALGL

-2088 GASDPQGQPLVLT
+2088 GGSAPQGQPLVIT
-2101 LRAREGEA
+2101 LRAKEGDS
-2109 IAAIEIRGGCGEA
+2109 IVAIEVHGGGGEA
-2122 LLYRTCCLGGDGAH
+2122 LLYRICCVGGDGAH
-2136 RCIDFDELDR
+2136 RCVDFDELDR
-2146 PARAVARL
+2146 PARKVARL
-2154 EHAGIV
+2154 VHAGLV

-2173 DLVDEAAEPDRSG
+2173 DLVDEVAEPDRAG
-2186 RDQRCE
+2186 RDQRRE
-2192 LRFAGA
+2192 LRFPGH
-2198 GLRIELPAACRRVTL
+2198 GMRIELPSACRRVAL
-2213 DLMLFGAGPLRAH
+2213 DLMLFGSGPLRGH

-2235 WRGETTA
+2235 WRGQTTSQA
-2242 APKQPA
+2242 KQPA

-2277 PDVDVPDAPPPD
+2277 PDTDVPDEPPPHD
-2289 DCGKVVQ
+2289 DCGRTPR

-2301 PFAERAF
+2301 PLAERAH
-2308 AMVAT
+2308 AMVTT
-2313 AGAVAAVAPAAVV
+2313 ASAVAAVQPVAVV
-2326 TGIVGTLPRD
+2326 SGIVGDRPRD
-2336 GWVGEVIEQRQG
+2336 GWVGDIIEQHQG

-2353 CVLMRFHPRSGVVG
+2353 CALMRFHPRAGASG
-2367 PWNGFR
+2367 PWNGLR
-2373 VQVPAGRTVTLVSV
+2373 IQVPAGKTVTLVSV

-2402 AVQASLLNLL
+2402 AVQASLLNII

-2420 EERREIVLE
+2420 EERREIVLA

-2434 EVEIGWSWQVW
+2434 QVEVGWSWQVW
-2445 QPDDSNKTPPDPNQ
+2445 QPEDPNETPPE
-2459 TPPDPNQTAWAA
+2459 PDPTAWTS
-2471 GPTDVLRFSTAADAG
+2471 GGTDVLYFATAPDAG
-2486 ATPDPQDGLNE
+2486 ATPAQQDGLNE
-2497 YVFDA
+2497 HVFDA
-2502 RDVGRYLI
+2502 RDVGRFLI

-2564 LDAAIAPL
+2564 LDALIAPL
-2572 PVTLTWMAL
+2572 PLTLAWLAL

-2590 QLIHEALKDAPC
+2590 QLIHEALKEAPC
-2602 LSGTG
+2602 LPGIG

-2631 ANKGSDRAV
+2631 ATKGSDRAV

-2649 RYASPAAMLDA
+2649 RYASPAAMLEA
-2660 LGYGATATG
+2660 LGYGALSTG
-2669 LFLPDDLIVPDGA
+2669 LFLPDDLVVPDEA
-2682 VLPAGGL
+2682 VLPAGGFV
-2689 IEGDAALDAALAA
+2689 EGDAALDAALAA
-2702 IDAETLALPERA
+2702 IDAETLALPALEA
-2714 PKSYVLWRFD
+2714 KSYVLWRFD
-2724 AATTRWQIEGLL
+2724 AATTSWLVDGLL

-2759 RIAPALAA
+2759 RIEPASAA
-2767 VGAHSMTPYRANSR
+2767 VGAHTLTPYRANAR

-2806 SFTTPQGTI
+2806 SFNTPQGTVS
-2815 TGTRRLRTVPSML
+2815 GTRRLGTVPSLL

>member
-12 LFEVTDTINSV
+12 LFDITDTINSV
-23 LPDPVSGF
+23 LPQSVSDF
-31 IGKFV
+31 LRQFV
-36 VVGHQASS
+36 VTGHQASS

-51 TGVLQ
+51 SGALQ
-56 SIASAID
+56 AISTAID
-63 EIPTEFNIGIG
+63 EIPTDFDIGIG

-87 QLAFQRSAASGTNNL
+87 QLAFQRSALSGTDNL
-102 EGSADVWRIDLS
+102 EGSADTWRLDLS
-114 LDVFNLIV
+114 LEVFNLVV

-138 RHLVRDPTRSEVRI
+138 RHLVRDPSRQDVRI

-162 PAAGAPVAVKFI
+162 PAGGAPVAVKFI

-214 FDFSDSFSPPEIL
+214 FDFSDSFSPPEII

-262 DLLIGSPFGLQGE
+262 NLLIGSPFGLQGE
-275 IEVQFGRTPL
+275 IEVQFGRTAL

-291 FEQVTDAGDQPLA
+291 FEQVTDDGDQPLA
-304 ISGSGASRIVQIE
+304 IGGSGAARTVQIE
-317 ASQDQDVTV
+317 ASQDEAVTV
-326 RAGLASVAPPA
+326 HAGLNSVAPPT

-347 EWRAEWRW
+347 EWHAEWRW
-355 NGGAAQTG
+355 NGGAAQSG
-363 DASSGSVRHGQTL
+363 DSSSGSVRHGQTL
-376 KVTPIETVHVGTDE
+376 KVTPIETVRVGTDE
-390 TDFRHPEITFR
+390 NDFRHPEITFR

-413 TVGTQS
+413 TVGTQH
-419 FVNVTHVGGTAEALG
+419 FDNVTHVGGTAAALG
-434 TVTLTATGSGGSNPR
+434 TVTLTATASGGTNPR

-454 VNVPQRT
+454 VNVPQRV
-461 SGASFAIEPALLVGI
+461 SGASFPIDPALLVGI

-487 AGGEEQVRLARARL
+487 PSGDEQVRLARTRL
-501 QTLAGGDLLI
+501 QTLDTDDLLI
-511 GCEAGVFNAADDSVP
+511 GCEAGVFSASDDDTP
-526 LALSAVEGTFDLSDF
+526 LALAAVEGTFDLSDF
-541 HADGGLFATLEQAEI
+541 HADGGLYPTLEQAEI
-556 DATDRTQ
+556 DSTDRTQ
-563 VDVPADGLAMVTIAP
+563 IDVPADGLAMVTIAP
-578 AAPPPPPPT
+578 AVTPPPSAT
-587 DRHVQVLMH
+587 DRHVQVLMDY
-596 FDTANEDAWG
+596 DTSHEMSWG
-606 VHRPAQATQQFS
+606 PLKPQNATLEFS

-623 TWAARYPGANFI
+623 AWAKRYTGAKFI
-635 VVGRCDDLPS
+635 VVGRCDDIGS
-645 DPAGHVY
+645 DGY
-652 NANLATARAERGRAL
+652 NANLANSRAARGRELLSVRQRERNGAL
-667 LTTLQPGQSGTVIAA
+667 STGNLIADA
-682 SRIFSR
+682 AVLSR
-688 GEQSQFV
+688 GEQSQFT
-695 GASAEGDTAEE
+695 GASAAGNAEEE
-706 NAVLAIPDPEKSE
+706 NAQPPMRPAERSE
-719 AAEVQPHQGR
+719 SAAGTPANGR
-729 LVLLDHPNRSG
+729 LIHADIPASLTWADTRDDAHE
-740 WPNTPTGAQEAIRR
+740 AQRDDF
-754 PYRRVDIYAVGGTPS
+754 RRVDIYAIGGTAAPES
-769 ADASLPDDNAS
+769 VLPDDNAT

-790 PAAGRDP
+790 PAPGRDP

-812 LHIIWD
+812 LRIVWD
-818 SPTVSQ
+818 SPTVSK
-824 LSDAIPTLAEAE
+824 LADAIPTLAEAE
-836 FAWTPQQAPLPQVN
+836 FAWTPQQAPLPAMPN
-850 GSDVA
+850 GDDVA

-922 GARIAALLGAVAFS
+922 GARVAALLGAVAFA
-936 EVDLGG
+936 DTL
-942 GPLVGDGSKAA
+942 LGDGSKSA

-961 EMRSIADPTA
+961 EMRSIADPAA

-984 LHVNGGVLGI
+984 LHVDGGVLGI

-1015 AKQGW
+1015 AKEGW

-1033 IEDPGRWQIDGV
+1033 IEDPGRWEIDGV

-1071 LQVGIVEISE
+1071 LQIGIIEISE
-1081 AIIRLTFRDGS
+1081 AIIRLTFRDGQ
-1092 PLPDFELRGFVLKAD
+1092 PLPDFELRGFMLKAD

-1186 FVMNGQRRLPS
+1186 FVMNGQRKLP
-1197 NPDPNPDPVGRE
+1197 NNPDPVGRE
-1209 LDWWRTPPEQ
+1209 LDWWRTPPES
-1219 KYEPQ
+1219 KYEPH
-1224 KDQFALGV
+1224 KDQYALGV

-1304 QYTIPRVLEVRAP
+1304 QYTIPSVLEVKVP

-1351 LTLLPGT
+1351 LKLLPGT
-1358 IDVQAWTFL
+1358 IDVQAWTYL

-1372 GLPSLGGDPRFSF
+1372 GLPCLGGDPRFTF
-1385 DGFSVGFGAGFDIG
+1385 DGFAVGFGAGFDIR
-1399 WSAGPIKLE
+1399 WAAGPIKLE
-1408 ASGMVL
+1408 ASAKVL
-1414 VGFGTAPL
+1414 IGFGTAPL
-1422 LIKGGIFVRGELD
+1422 LLKGGIFVRGELD

-1453 IGSDIAIR
+1453 IGNDIAIR

-1504 LTDRRDRIMGVATT
+1504 LTDRRDRIMGVASKTL
-1518 GEPQAAPVAVAPADP
+1518 PLAAAPVAVAPADP
-1533 SDPDQVAAAAANSAG
+1533 ADEAQVAEAAAASAG
-1548 INGNHTA
+1548 INGNNTV

-1562 IHFSHYVEN
+1562 IHFVHYVEN
-1571 AMPPDAQFKP
+1571 AMPGGSQFTP
-1581 GDTPTQP
+1581 GPTPAQP

-1603 RVVLRKRTDGT
+1603 SVVLKKRSDGT
-1614 LVAGTKPLQSV
+1614 VVAGTKPLQSV

-1673 PGAPGDTVGTI
+1673 PGAPADTVGTI
-1684 CDPKSQPAR
+1684 CDPKPQPAR

-1735 GAAVIRGK
+1735 GTAVIRGK

-1755 LVPGAVVDLPFAA
+1755 IVPGAVVDLPFAA
-1768 LEDGQSLTRG
+1768 HEDGQLLTRG
-1778 YRLPALRRAVAGA
+1778 YRLPALRRAVAGGT
-1791 ALAELPLPW
+1791 LADLPLPW

-1808 TAPSVTLM
+1808 TSPSVTLM
-1816 ICDAVGH
+1816 ICDAAGH
-1823 DRPGGG
+1823 GRPEGGDNGDGGG
-1829 GNGNGGGSDR
+1829 PDDGDK

-1844 RGLKTRNEVAKLVR
+1844 RGLKTRNNVTELVR
-1858 QGFRIAPLRR
+1858 QGFRVTPLQRQ
-1868 RDTMSLVDQLNTAVD
+1868 DTLTLVDQLDSSVD

-1890 GSAELRLPDRG
+1890 GSAEVRLPDGG
-1901 VAIRFAAPVRAVEL
+1901 VAIRFASAVRAVEL
-1915 HLVLFGGPVRAR
+1915 HLVLFGGPVKAR

-1935 IASDFINPSRPRV
+1935 IASDFIAPAQPRS
-1948 PQVLRLRADGIV
+1948 PQVLRLRAEGIV
-1960 VVELTGGSS
+1960 VVEFAGGSN
-1969 EALLFKICVE
+1969 EALLFKVCVE
-1979 GGRGDGKAC
+1979 GGRGDGKTC
-1988 EAFEGLKPADKAFD
+1988 ESFEGLKPADKAFE
-2002 RIAHRGYVFQ
+2002 RIAHHGYVFE

-2022 TDEVDQRTL
+2022 TDAVDQRTL
-2031 PPRRGEDGDAEIFF
+2031 PPRRGNDGDAEVFF
-2045 PDGGMRVTL
+2045 PAGGLRVTL
-2054 PHACAAVELH
+2054 PHACVAVELH
-2064 LMVFTSAGVKATGF
+2064 LMVFTSSGIKAVGLDAG
-2078 DAAGRAVAGD
+2078 GRAVAGD
-2088 GASDPQGQPLVLT
+2088 GGSAPQGQPLVIT
-2101 LRAREGEA
+2101 LRAKQGDG
-2109 IAAIEIRGGCGEA
+2109 IAAIEIHGGGGEA
-2122 LLYRTCCLGGDGAH
+2122 LLYRLCCLGGEGAH
-2136 RCIDFDELDR
+2136 RCVDFDELDR
-2146 PARAVARL
+2146 PARKVARL
-2154 EHAGIV
+2154 VHAGIV
-2160 FEASSGKPELALV
+2160 FEAASGKPELALV
-2173 DLVDEAAEPDRSG
+2173 DMVDEAAEPDRAG
-2186 RDQRCE
+2186 RDQRRE
-2192 LRFAGA
+2192 LRFPGH
-2198 GLRIELPAACRRVTL
+2198 GLRIELPAACSRVAL
-2213 DLMLFGAGPLRAH
+2213 DLMLFGNGPLRGH
-2226 ALDATGARV
+2226 ALDASGARV

-2242 APKQPA
+2242 PAKQPA

-2277 PDVDVPDAPPPD
+2277 PDAEVPDEPPED
-2289 DCGKVVQ
+2289 DGCCKPAR

-2301 PFAERAF
+2301 PLAERAQ
-2308 AMVAT
+2308 AMVTT
-2313 AGAVAAVAPAAVV
+2313 ASAVAMVQPVAVV
-2326 TGIVGTLPRD
+2326 TGIVGDRPRD
-2336 GWVGEVIEQRQG
+2336 GWVGEVIEQHQG

-2353 CVLMRFHPRSGVVG
+2353 CALVRFHPRAGVAG
-2367 PWNGFR
+2367 PWNGLR
-2373 VQVPAGRTVTLVSV
+2373 IQVPAGKTVTLVSV
-2387 CGIDQRAADARESDS
+2387 CGIDQRAADARESDG
-2402 AVQASLLNLL
+2402 AVQASLLNII
-2412 ATVMALPV
+2412 ATVMTLPV
-2420 EERREIVLE
+2420 EERREIVLA
-2429 PATEY
+2429 PSTEY
-2434 EVEIGWSWQVW
+2434 QVEVGWSWQVW
-2445 QPDDSNKTPPDPNQ
+2445 QPEDPNETPPDP
-2459 TPPDPNQTAWAA
+2459 DPTAWTS
-2471 GPTDVLRFSTAADAG
+2471 GGTDVLYFATAPDAG
-2486 ATPDPQDGLNE
+2486 ATPAQQDGLNE
-2497 YVFDA
+2497 FVFDA

-2530 FDAGHVKQLLEQY
+2530 FDAGHVKQLLDQY

-2564 LDAAIAPL
+2564 LDAVIAPL
-2572 PVTLTWMAL
+2572 PLTLAWLAL
-2581 PDAMQPVGY
+2581 PDELQPVGY

-2602 LSGTG
+2602 LPGTG
-2607 PMGGASVAVTAPLE
+2607 PMGGASLAVTAPLE
-2621 PEADYDLNVV
+2621 PEADYDFNVV
-2631 ANKGSDRAV
+2631 ATKGSDRAV

-2660 LGYGATATG
+2660 LGYGAASTG
-2669 LFLPDDLIVPDGA
+2669 LFLPDDLVVPDEA

-2689 IEGDAALDAALAA
+2689 VEGDAALDAALDA
-2702 IDAETLALPERA
+2702 IDAETLALPELES
-2714 PKSYVLWRFD
+2714 KSYVLWRFD
-2724 AATTRWQIEGLL
+2724 AATSTWLVEGLL

-2759 RIAPALAA
+2759 RIEPASAA
-2767 VGAHSMTPYRANSR
+2767 VGAHTLTPYRANAR

-2806 SFTTPQGTI
+2806 SFNTPQGTVS
-2815 TGTRRLRTVPSML
+2815 GTRRLGTVPSLL

>member
-12 LFEVTDTINSV
+12 LFDITDTINSA
-23 LPDPVSGF
+23 LPQAVSAF
-31 IGKFV
+31 IERFV
-36 VVGHQASS
+36 VVGHEASS
-44 SDGAIFH
+44 SAGAIFH
-51 TGVLQ
+51 TGQLQ
-56 SIASAID
+56 AIATAID

-87 QLAFQRSAASGTNNL
+87 QLAFQRSAGSGNL
-102 EGSADVWRIDLS
+102 EGSADVWRLDLS
-114 LDVFNLIV
+114 LEVFNLIV

-131 PESGTTP
+131 SETGTTP
-138 RHLVRDPTRSEVRI
+138 RHLVRDPSRHEVRI

-174 DQPDPLDPAAVSGA
+174 DQCDPLDPTAVSGA

-199 FIGGSEFGLSVGRLT
+199 FIGGSEFGLSVGKLT
-214 FDFSDSFSPPEIL
+214 FDFSDNFSPPEII

-262 DLLIGSPFGLQGE
+262 NLLIGSPFGLQGE
-275 IEVQFGRTPL
+275 IEVQFGRTAL
-285 NPSTFV
+285 DPSAFN
-291 FEQVTDAGDQPLA
+291 FKQVTDTGDQPLA
-304 ISGSGASRIVQIE
+304 ISGTGASRIVQIE

-326 RAGLASVAPPA
+326 HAGFVSTSPP
-337 DPDVPAGGIV
+337 DPDVPAGGLV

-363 DASSGSVRHGQTL
+363 DASSGTMRHGRAL
-376 KVTPIETVHVGTDE
+376 KVTPIETVLVGTDE
-390 TDFRHPEITFR
+390 NDYRHPEITFR

-408 PVIGA
+408 PVIDA
-413 TVGTQS
+413 TVSMQRFT
-419 FVNVTHVGGTAEALG
+419 NVTHVGGTRDALA
-434 TVTLTATGSGGSNPR
+434 TVTLSATASGGSNPR

-461 SGASFAIEPALLVGI
+461 SGTSFPIDPALLIGV

-487 AGGEEQVRLARARL
+487 AGGEDQVRLARTRL
-501 QTLAGGDLLI
+501 HTLGSGVLLI
-511 GCEAGVFNAADDSVP
+511 GCEAGVYNAADDGTA

-541 HADGGLFATLEQAEI
+541 HAEGGLFPKLEQAEI
-556 DATDRTQ
+556 DATDRTLI
-563 VDVPADGLAMVTIAP
+563 DVPSDGLAMVTMAP
-578 AAPPPPPPT
+578 AAPPPPLPT
-587 DRHVQVLMH
+587 DRHVQVLMEFNTDH
-596 FDTANEDAWG
+596 ALSWG
-606 VHRPAQATQQFS
+606 SLAPAGATVSYSQA
-618 QTALL
+618 ALL
-623 TWAARYPGANFI
+623 TWAARYPGAKFI
-635 VVGRCDDLPS
+635 VVGRCDDIGTAS
-645 DPAGHVY
+645 Y
-652 NANLATARAERGRAL
+652 NANLANTRATRGLAL
-667 LTTLQPGQSGTVIAA
+667 LTVAQPGQVGTLPAA
-682 SRIFSR
+682 ADVFIR
-688 GEQSQFV
+688 GEQSQFT
-695 GASAEGDTAEE
+695 GASAAGDSQEE
-706 NAVLAIPDPEKSE
+706 NAQPPMSALEVSE
-719 AAEVQPHQGR
+719 AAEATPENGR
-729 LVLLDHPNRSG
+729 LIMKDGTNRSG
-740 WPNTPTGAQEAIRR
+740 WPAGHDTEHAAETTRR
-754 PYRRVDIYAVGGTPS
+754 SYRRVDIYAIGATAGAGS
-769 ADASLPDDNAS
+769 NLPDDNAT
-780 VGPTL
+780 VGASL

-797 AAVPPGSPAMDYRVK
+797 AAVPPGSPTMDYRVK
-812 LHIIWD
+812 LRIVWD
-818 SPTVSQ
+818 SPTIGK
-824 LSDAIPTLAEAE
+824 LADAIPTLAEAE
-836 FAWTPQQAPLPQVN
+836 FAWTPQQAPLPAMPT
-850 GSDVA
+850 GGEVA

-897 PLVAALAFGP
+897 PLIAALAFGP

-922 GARIAALLGAVAFS
+922 GARVAALLGAVVFAETS
-936 EVDLGG
+936 LGG
-942 GPLVGDGSKAA
+942 DGPLVGGGSKAA
-953 VTSAAFET
+953 LTSAAFET
-961 EMRSIADPTA
+961 EMRSIADPGA
-971 AMQLRVVTDYVCT
+971 AMQVRVVTDYVCT
-984 LHVNGGVLGI
+984 LHINGGVLGI

-1015 AKQGW
+1015 AKEGW

-1025 VYDTTSME
+1025 VYDSTSME

-1071 LQVGIVEISE
+1071 LEIGIVEISE
-1081 AIIRLTFRDGS
+1081 AIIRLTFRDGI

-1107 IPQVLQGEGRL
+1107 IPQVLKGEGRL

-1123 GLIRAGVQAELI
+1123 GLIRAGVKAELM

-1145 AMGTPPEIAPSVFLS
+1145 AMGTPPEIAPSIFLS

-1186 FVMNGQRRLPS
+1186 FVMNGQRKLP
-1197 NPDPNPDPVGRE
+1197 NNPDPVGRE
-1209 LDWWRTPPEQ
+1209 LDWWRIPPEQ
-1219 KYEPQ
+1219 KYEPL

-1274 TEVTDEGGASGT
+1274 TKVSDEGGASGT

-1304 QYTIPRVLEVRAP
+1304 QYTIPSVLEVKVP

-1340 TAYGRFGEPVT
+1340 TAFGRFGEPVT
-1351 LTLLPGT
+1351 LRLLPDS
-1358 IDVQAWTFL
+1358 IDVRAWTFL

-1372 GLPSLGGDPRFSF
+1372 GLPSLGGDARFSF
-1385 DGFSVGFGAGFDIG
+1385 DGFSVGFGAGFEIG

-1408 ASGMVL
+1408 ASAKVL
-1414 VGFGTAPL
+1414 IGFGTAPL
-1422 LIKGGIFVRGELD
+1422 LLKGGIFVRGELD
-1435 LVVISISARGELI
+1435 LVVVSISARGELI
-1448 LEARQ
+1448 IEARQ
-1453 IGSDIAIR
+1453 LESGDIAIR
-1461 IDGEFCGEV
+1461 IEGEFCGEV

-1504 LTDRRDRIMGVATT
+1504 LTDRRDRIMGLGATGT
-1518 GEPQAAPVAVAPADP
+1518 PLAAPVVVVPADP
-1533 SDPDQVAAAAANSAG
+1533 SDAVAVAAAAAASAG
-1548 INGNHTA
+1548 VAGNSTV

-1562 IHFSHYVEN
+1562 IHFSHHVEN
-1571 AMPPDAQFKP
+1571 ALAAIAQFKP
-1581 GDTPTQP
+1581 GPTPTQP

-1603 RVVLRKRTDGT
+1603 SVVLKKRSDGT
-1614 LVAGTKPLQSV
+1614 VVAGTKPLQSV
-1625 WTSTPYRQPDASGG
+1625 WTGTPYRQPDAAGG
-1639 SNPLPSEHEG
+1639 ANPLPSEHEG

-1684 CDPKSQPAR
+1684 CDPKPQPAR
-1693 ACVLGR
+1693 ACVRGR

-1727 TGEPVIRA
+1727 TGEPVLRA
-1735 GAAVIRGK
+1735 GTAVIRGK
-1743 PLMTLLGLSGGA
+1743 PLMTLLGLSGGT
-1755 LVPGAVVDLPFAA
+1755 LVPGSVLDLPFAA

-1778 YRLPALRRAVAGA
+1778 YRLPALRRAIAGA

-1816 ICDAVGH
+1816 ICDAFGNG
-1823 DRPGGG
+1823 RPDSG
-1829 GNGNGGGSDR
+1829 GNGNGNGGDGGGK
-1839 VCDDF
+1839 VCDNF
-1844 RGLKTRNEVAKLVR
+1844 RGLKTRNNVAELVR
-1858 QGFRIAPLRR
+1858 QSFRIVPLQPK
-1868 RDTMSLVDQLNTAVD
+1868 DTLALVDQLDASVD

-1890 GSAELRLPDRG
+1890 GSAEVRFPERG
-1901 VAIRFAAPVRAVEL
+1901 VAIRFTSAVRAVEL
-1915 HLVLFGGPVRAR
+1915 HVVLFGGAVKAR
-1927 ALDAAGRE
+1927 ALDDTGRE
-1935 IASDFINPSRPRV
+1935 LAGDFTHPSQPRA
-1948 PQVLRLRADGIV
+1948 PQVLRLRGDGIV
-1960 VVELTGGSS
+1960 FVELIGGSN
-1969 EALLFKICVE
+1969 EALLFKVCFE
-1979 GGRGDGKAC
+1979 GGRGDGKTC
-1988 EAFEGLKPADKAFD
+1988 ESFEGLKPADKAFE
-2002 RIAHRGYVFQ
+2002 RVAHHGFVFE
-2012 PLKRGEPLRL
+2012 PLKKGEPLRL
-2022 TDEVDQRTL
+2022 TDAVDQRMP
-2031 PPRRGEDGDAEIFF
+2031 PPRRGNDGVAEIFF
-2045 PDGGMRVTL
+2045 PAGGMRVTL
-2054 PHACAAVELH
+2054 PHACAAIELH
-2064 LMVFTSAGVKATGF
+2064 MMVFTGADIKAVGL
-2078 DAAGRAVAGD
+2078 DASGRTVAGS
-2088 GASDPQGQPLVLT
+2088 GGSPTQGVPLVLT
-2101 LRAREGEA
+2101 LRAKKGTT
-2109 IAAIEIRGGCGEA
+2109 IAVIEIHGGDGEA
-2122 LLYRTCCLGGDGAH
+2122 LLHRICCLGGDGAH
-2136 RCIDFDELDR
+2136 RCVDFDELDR
-2146 PARAVARL
+2146 PTRKVARL
-2154 EHAGIV
+2154 VHAGIV
-2160 FEASSGKPELALV
+2160 FEAVSGKAELALV
-2173 DLVDEAAEPDRSG
+2173 DIVNEAAEPDRSG
-2186 RDQRCE
+2186 RDQRRE
-2192 LRFAGA
+2192 LRFAGK
-2198 GLRIELPAACRRVTL
+2198 GLRIELPAACRRVEL
-2213 DLMLFGAGPLRAH
+2213 DLMLFGAGPLKAH
-2226 ALDATGARV
+2226 ALDVTGARV
-2235 WRGETTA
+2235 WRGETPKE
-2242 APKQPA
+2242 PKQPV

-2277 PDVDVPDAPPPD
+2277 IDEDAPEDVPPPD
-2289 DCGKVVQ
+2289 DCGNVAR
-2296 PALSA
+2296 PALAA
-2301 PFAERAF
+2301 PFAERAN
-2308 AMVAT
+2308 AMIAS
-2313 AGAVAAVAPAAVV
+2313 ANAIAAVQPPAVV

-2336 GWVGEVIEQRQG
+2336 GWTGEVIDQRQG
-2348 RDGRR
+2348 RDGGR
-2353 CVLMRFHPRSGVVG
+2353 CTLMRFRPRAGVVG
-2367 PWNGFR
+2367 PWNGLR
-2373 VQVPAGRTVTLVSV
+2373 IQVPAGKTVTLVSV
-2387 CGIDQRAADARESDS
+2387 CGVDQRAADARASDS
-2402 AVQASLLNLL
+2402 AVQASLLNLI

-2420 EERREIVLE
+2420 EERREIVLA

-2434 EVEIGWSWQVW
+2434 QVEIGWSWQVW
-2445 QPDDSNKTPPDPNQ
+2445 QPDDPNETPPDP
-2459 TPPDPNQTAWAA
+2459 DPTAWVA
-2471 GPTDVLRFSTAADAG
+2471 GTTDVLRFATAPDAG
-2486 ATPDPQDGLNE
+2486 ATPTRQDGTNE
-2497 YVFDA
+2497 HVFDA
-2502 RDVGRYLI
+2502 RDVGRYLL
-2510 GVEPANGRA
+2510 GVEPRDGRA
-2519 TQFTGDPIWAH
+2519 TQFTRDPIWAH
-2530 FDAGHVKQLLEQY
+2530 FDAGHVEQLLEQY

-2564 LDAAIAPL
+2564 LDSAIAPMV
-2572 PVTLTWMAL
+2572 VTMAWLAL
-2581 PDAMQPVGY
+2581 PDTMQPVGY

-2602 LSGTG
+2602 LPGTG
-2607 PMGGASVAVTAPLE
+2607 PMGGASVAVTALLE

-2660 LGYGATATG
+2660 LGYGDTATG
-2669 LFLPDDLIVPDGA
+2669 LFLPDDLIVPAAA
-2682 VLPAGGL
+2682 VLPAGGFV
-2689 IEGDAALDAALAA
+2689 EGDAALDAALAA
-2702 IDAETLALPERA
+2702 IDAETLALPEREA
-2714 PKSYVLWRFD
+2714 KSYVLWRFD
-2724 AATTRWQIEGLL
+2724 AALTSWRVEGLL
-2736 VDSLEPMKR
+2736 VDSLEPMQR
-2745 ELTVIVGG
+2745 ELTVVVGA
-2753 VATPGV
+2753 VAQAGV
-2759 RIAPALAA
+2759 RITPTTAS
-2767 VGAHSMTPYRANSR
+2767 VGAQTLTLYRANSR
-2781 WTRVWLRPAA
+2781 YTRVWLRPAV
-2791 PFAVPAGPPEPTLRL
+2791 PFVVPAAPEPTLRL
-2806 SFTTPQGTI
+2806 NFITPQGTVS
-2815 TGTRRLRTVPSML
+2815 GSRRLGTVPSLL

>member
-12 LFEVTDTINSV
+12 LFDITDTINSV
-23 LPDPVSGF
+23 LPQSVSDF
-31 IGKFV
+31 LERFV
-36 VVGHQASS
+36 VTGHASSS

-51 TGVLQ
+51 TGALQ
-56 SIASAID
+56 SIATAID

-74 RLSLPLINTGIPF
+74 RLSLPLVNTGIPF
-87 QLAFQRSAASGTNNL
+87 QLAFQRSQPTGSNNL
-102 EGSADVWRIDLS
+102 EGSADVWRLDLS
-114 LDVFNLIV
+114 LEVFNLIV

-138 RHLVRDPTRSEVRI
+138 RHLVRDPSRSEVRI

-188 VATLTC
+188 VASLTC

-214 FDFSDSFSPPEIL
+214 FDFSDSFSPPEII

-262 DLLIGSPFGLQGE
+262 NLLIGSPFGLQGE
-275 IEVQFGRTPL
+275 IEVQFGRTAL
-285 NPSTFV
+285 NPSTFL

-326 RAGLASVAPPA
+326 RAGLNSVAPPA

-347 EWRAEWRW
+347 EWHAEWRW
-355 NGGAAQTG
+355 NGGAASSG
-363 DASSGSVRHGQTL
+363 DSSSGSVRHGQTL
-376 KVTPIETVHVGTDE
+376 KVTPIETVRVGTDE
-390 TDFRHPEITFR
+390 SDFRHPEITFR

-454 VNVPQRT
+454 VNVPQRG
-461 SGASFAIEPALLVGI
+461 SGASYTLDPALLVGI

-487 AGGEEQVRLARARL
+487 AGGEDQVRLARARL
-501 QTLAGGDLLI
+501 HTLPPESDLLI
-511 GCEAGVFNAADDSVP
+511 GCQAGVFNAADATTP

-541 HADGGLFATLEQAEI
+541 HADGGLFPTLEQAEI

-563 VDVPADGLAMVTIAP
+563 VDVPADGLAMVTITP
-578 AAPPPPPPT
+578 AAPPPPPAR
-587 DRHVQVLMH
+587 DRHVQVLME
-596 FDTANEDAWG
+596 FDTASEVSWG
-606 VHRPAQATQQFS
+606 PLAPEGATTSFS
-618 QTALL
+618 QAALL
-623 TWAARYPGANFI
+623 TWAARYPGAEFV
-635 VVGRCDDLPS
+635 VVGRCDDIGDAP
-645 DPAGHVY
+645 Y
-652 NANLATARAERGRAL
+652 NATLAESRAARGRAL
-667 LTTLQPGQSGTVIAA
+667 LAGLPAGTTLY
-682 SRIFSR
+682 SR
-688 GEQSQFV
+688 GEQSQFTAINA
-695 GASAEGDTAEE
+695 GGNTAEE
-706 NAVLAIPDPEKSE
+706 NAEPPMTDEERSE
-719 AAEVQPHQGR
+719 AAVPPQNGR
-729 LVLLDHPNRSG
+729 LILRDGTNRSG
-740 WPNTPTGAQEAIRR
+740 WPPTQDTTHAAEAIRR
-754 PYRRVDIYAVGGTPS
+754 NYRRVDIYAIGGTPAPAS
-769 ADASLPDDNAS
+769 ARADDSAS

-812 LHIIWD
+812 LRIVWD
-818 SPTVSQ
+818 SPTVGQ

-836 FAWTPQQAPLPQVN
+836 FAWTPQQAPLPAVGGN
-850 GSDVA
+850 DVE

-922 GARIAALLGAVAFS
+922 GARIAALLGAVAFA
-936 EVDLGG
+936 DTLLGN
-942 GPLVGDGSKAA
+942 GSKSA

-961 EMRSIADPTA
+961 EMRSIADPAA

-984 LHVNGGVLGI
+984 LHVDGGVLGI

-1015 AKQGW
+1015 AKEGW

-1033 IEDPGRWQIDGV
+1033 IEDPGRWEIDGV

-1071 LQVGIVEISE
+1071 LQIGIIEISE
-1081 AIIRLTFRDGS
+1081 AIIRLTFRTGQA
-1092 PLPDFELRGFVLKAD
+1092 LPDFELRGFVLKAD
-1107 IPQVLQGEGRL
+1107 IPQVLKGEGRL

-1173 ANSGMAIYGFKGL
+1173 AQSGMAIYGFKGL
-1186 FVMNGQRRLPS
+1186 FVMNGQRKLPGDDS
-1197 NPDPNPDPVGRE
+1197 GDPIGRE
-1209 LDWWRTPPEQ
+1209 LEWWRTPPES
-1219 KYEPQ
+1219 KYEPF

-1304 QYTIPRVLEVRAP
+1304 QYTIPSVLEVKVP

-1340 TAYGRFGEPVT
+1340 TAFGRFGEPVT
-1351 LTLLPGT
+1351 LKLLPGT
-1358 IDVQAWTFL
+1358 IDIEAWTFL

-1385 DGFSVGFGAGFDIG
+1385 DGFSVGFGAGFEIG

-1422 LIKGGIFVRGELD
+1422 LLKGGIFVRGELD
-1435 LVVISISARGELI
+1435 LVVVSISARGELI

-1453 IGSDIAIR
+1453 IGNDIAIR

-1487 GPNMTPPVPP
+1487 GPDMTPPVPP

-1518 GEPQAAPVAVAPADP
+1518 GEPQAEPVAVAPADP
-1533 SDPDQVAAAAANSAG
+1533 SDPDQVAAAAADSAG

-1571 AMPPDAQFKP
+1571 AMAADAQFQP
-1581 GDTPTQP
+1581 GNTPTQP

-1603 RVVLRKRTDGT
+1603 RVVLRKRVGGT

-1625 WTSTPYRQPDASGG
+1625 WTTTPYRQPDASGG

-1684 CDPKSQPAR
+1684 CDPKPQPAR

-1706 NKVRLRQQTP
+1706 NKVRIRQQVP

-1727 TGEPVIRA
+1727 TGEPVIRV
-1735 GAAVIRGK
+1735 GAAVIRGR
-1743 PLMTLLGLSGGA
+1743 PLMTLLGLSGGT

-1816 ICDAVGH
+1816 ICDAFGNG
-1823 DRPGGG
+1823 RPDSGD
-1829 GNGNGGGSDR
+1829 NGNGGDDGGR

-1844 RGLKTRNEVAKLVR
+1844 RGLKTRNNLPELVR
-1858 QGFRIAPLRR
+1858 QGLRIVPLQRQ
-1868 RDTMSLVDQLNTAVD
+1868 DVLTLVDQLDTSVD

-1890 GSAELRLPDRG
+1890 GSAEVRLPDGG
-1901 VAIRFAAPVRAVEL
+1901 VAIRFASAVRSVEL
-1915 HLVLFGGPVRAR
+1915 HLVLFGGPVKAR
-1927 ALDAAGRE
+1927 ALDATGRE
-1935 IASDFINPSRPRV
+1935 LASDFIAPSQPRA
-1948 PQVLRLRADGIV
+1948 PQVLRLRAEGIV
-1960 VVELTGGSS
+1960 VVELAGGSN
-1969 EALLFKICVE
+1969 EALLFKVCVE
-1979 GGRGDGKAC
+1979 GGRGDGKTC

-2002 RIAHRGYVFQ
+2002 RIAHHGYVFE
-2012 PLKRGEPLRL
+2012 PLKKGEPLRL
-2022 TDEVDQRTL
+2022 TDAVDQRTL
-2031 PPRRGEDGDAEIFF
+2031 PPRRGSDGDAEVFF
-2045 PDGGMRVTL
+2045 PAGGMRVIL
-2054 PHACAAVELH
+2054 PHACIAVELH
-2064 LMVFTSAGVKATGF
+2064 LMVFTSSGVKAVGF

-2088 GASDPQGQPLVLT
+2088 GGSGPQGQPLVLT
-2101 LRAREGEA
+2101 LRAKEGEA
-2109 IAAIEIRGGCGEA
+2109 IAVIEIHGGGGET
-2122 LLYRTCCLGGDGAH
+2122 LLYRICCLGGEGAH
-2136 RCIDFDELDR
+2136 RCVDFDELDR
-2146 PARAVARL
+2146 PARKVARL

-2160 FEASSGKPELALV
+2160 FEAASGKPELALV
-2173 DLVDEAAEPDRSG
+2173 DMVDEVAEPDRSG
-2186 RDQRCE
+2186 RDQRRE
-2192 LRFAGA
+2192 LRFPGQ
-2198 GLRIELPAACRRVTL
+2198 GLRIELPVACSRVAL
-2213 DLMLFGAGPLRAH
+2213 DLMLFGNGPLKGH

-2242 APKQPA
+2242 QAKQPA

-2277 PDVDVPDAPPPD
+2277 PDDSVPDEPPPD
-2289 DCGKVVQ
+2289 DCGKTPR

-2301 PFAERAF
+2301 PFAERAH

-2313 AGAVAAVAPAAVV
+2313 AAAVAAVQPPAVV

-2336 GWVGEVIEQRQG
+2336 GWIGEVIEQRQG

-2353 CVLMRFHPRSGVVG
+2353 CVLMRFHPRSGVAG

-2373 VQVPAGRTVTLVSV
+2373 VQVPAGKTVTLVSV

-2402 AVQASLLNLL
+2402 AVQASLLNIL

-2434 EVEIGWSWQVW
+2434 EIEIGWSWQVW

-2459 TPPDPNQTAWAA
+2459 VPRDPNQTDWAA
-2471 GPTDVLRFSTAADAG
+2471 GPTDILRFSTAPDAG
-2486 ATPDPQDGLNE
+2486 ATPAVQDGLNE
-2497 YVFDA
+2497 YQFDA

-2519 TQFTGDPIWAH
+2519 TQFTDDPIWAH
-2530 FDAGHVKQLLEQY
+2530 FDAGHVKQLLAQY

-2564 LDAAIAPL
+2564 LDAVIAPL
-2572 PVTLTWMAL
+2572 PVTMAWLAL
-2581 PDAMQPVGY
+2581 PDALQPVGY
-2590 QLIHEALKDAPC
+2590 RLIHDKLKDAPC
-2602 LSGTG
+2602 LPGTG
-2607 PMGGASVAVTAPLE
+2607 PMGGASVAVTAPLD

-2631 ANKGSDRAV
+2631 ATKAGDRAV

-2669 LFLPDDLIVPDGA
+2669 LFLPDDLVVPDDA
-2682 VLPAGGL
+2682 VLPAGGFV
-2689 IEGDAALDAALAA
+2689 EGDAALDAALAA
-2702 IDAETLALPERA
+2702 IDAETLALPSLE

-2724 AATTRWQIEGLL
+2724 AATTTWLVEGLL

-2745 ELTVIVGG
+2745 ELTVIVDG

-2759 RIAPALAA
+2759 RIEPASAE
-2767 VGAHSMTPYRANSR
+2767 VGSHALTPYRANSR

-2806 SFTTPQGTI
+2806 SFNTPQGTVS
-2815 TGTRRLRTVPSML
+2815 GTRRLGTVPSLL

>member
-23 LPDPVSGF
+23 LPDPVSEF
-31 IGKFV
+31 IKKFV

-51 TGVLQ
+51 TGTLQ
-56 SIASAID
+56 SIAAAID
-63 EIPTEFNIGIG
+63 EIPTEFDIGIG

-102 EGSADVWRIDLS
+102 EGSANVWRLDLS

-214 FDFSDSFSPPEIL
+214 FDFSDSFSPPEII

-262 DLLIGSPFGLQGE
+262 NLLIGSPFGLQGE
-275 IEVQFGRTPL
+275 IEVQFGRTAL

-291 FEQVTDAGDQPLA
+291 FEQVTDAGDRPLA

-326 RAGLASVAPPA
+326 HAGLASVAPPT

-376 KVTPIETVHVGTDE
+376 KVTPIETVLVGTDD

-413 TVGTQS
+413 TVGTQT

-434 TVTLTATGSGGSNPR
+434 TVTLTATGSGGSSPR

-454 VNVPQRT
+454 VNVAQRT
-461 SGASFAIEPALLVGI
+461 SGASFTIDPALLVGI

-511 GCEAGVFNAADDSVP
+511 GCEAGVFNAADDSTP

-541 HADGGLFATLEQAEI
+541 HADGGLFPTLEQAEI
-556 DATDRTQ
+556 DATDRAQ
-563 VDVPADGLAMVTIAP
+563 IDVPADGLAMVTIAP
-578 AAPPPPPPT
+578 ASLPPPAT
-587 DRHVQVLMH
+587 DRHVQVLMDY
-596 FDTANEDAWG
+596 DTATELSWG
-606 VHRPAQATQQFS
+606 PLAPEGASVAFS

-623 TWAARYPGANFI
+623 TWAARYPGAKFI
-635 VVGRCDDLPS
+635 VVGRCDDIGS
-645 DPAGHVY
+645 DSY
-652 NANLATARAERGRAL
+652 NANLATQRAERGRAL
-667 LTTLQPGQSGTVIAA
+667 LSTRQLDNGVESRGALVQAAVIY
-682 SRIFSR
+682 SR
-688 GEQSQFV
+688 GEQSQFS
-695 GASAEGDTAEE
+695 GASAAGDAEEE
-706 NAVLAIPDPEKSE
+706 NAQPPMRAAELSE
-719 AAEVQPHQGR
+719 AAEGTPANGR
-729 LVLLDHPNRSG
+729 LIHADIPASLTWAEARDDAHE
-740 WPNTPTGAQEAIRR
+740 AQRDD
-754 PYRRVDIYAVGGTPS
+754 YRRVDIYAIGGTPAAGS
-769 ADASLPDDNAS
+769 ARPDDS
-780 VGPTL
+780 TTVGATL

-812 LHIIWD
+812 LRIVWD

-836 FAWTPQQAPLPQVN
+836 FAWTPQQAPLPQVS
-850 GSDVA
+850 GSDVE

-1015 AKQGW
+1015 AKEGW

-1071 LQVGIVEISE
+1071 LQIGIVEISE

-1145 AMGTPPEIAPSVFLS
+1145 AMGTSPEIAPSVFLS

-1186 FVMNGQRRLPS
+1186 FVMNGQRKLP
-1197 NPDPNPDPVGRE
+1197 NNPDPVGRE

-1304 QYTIPRVLEVRAP
+1304 QYTIPSVLEVRVP

-1422 LIKGGIFVRGELD
+1422 LLKGGIFVRGELD

-1504 LTDRRDRIMGVATT
+1504 LTDRRDRITGVASI
-1518 GEPQAAPVAVAPADP
+1518 GAPVAAPVAVTPADP
-1533 SDPDQVAAAAANSAG
+1533 SDDAQVAAAAAASAG
-1548 INGNHTA
+1548 ISGNNTV

-1571 AMPPDAQFKP
+1571 AMPAFAQFTP
-1581 GDTPTQP
+1581 GATPTQP

-1603 RVVLRKRTDGT
+1603 SVQLKKRSDGSIA
-1614 LVAGTKPLQSV
+1614 AGTKPLQSV
-1625 WTSTPYRQPDASGG
+1625 WTSTPYRQPDSSGG

-1659 WAWVVNMSNGGAGQ
+1659 WAWVVNMRNGGAGQ
-1673 PGAPGDTVGTI
+1673 PGAPADTVGTI
-1684 CDPKSQPAR
+1684 CDPKPQPAR

-1699 DAKRAGL
+1699 DARRAGL

-1727 TGEPVIRA
+1727 TGESVIRA
-1735 GAAVIRGK
+1735 GAAVVRGT
-1743 PLMTLLGLSGGA
+1743 PLMTLLGLSGGT

-1768 LEDGQSLTRG
+1768 VEDGQSLTRG

-1816 ICDAVGH
+1816 ICDAFGH
-1823 DRPGGG
+1823 GRPGGG
-1829 GNGNGGGSDR
+1829 DNGSGGDGGDR

-1844 RGLKTRNEVAKLVR
+1844 RGLKTRNGIDEFVR
-1858 QGFRIAPLRR
+1858 RGFRIAPLRR
-1868 RDTMSLVDQLNTAVD
+1868 QDTMSLVDQLNTAVD

-1890 GSAELRLPDRG
+1890 GSAEVRLPDRG

-1915 HLVLFGGPVRAR
+1915 HVVLFGGPLRAR

-1935 IASDFINPSRPRV
+1935 IAGDLINPSQPRA
-1948 PQVLRLRADGIV
+1948 PQVLRLRADGIA
-1960 VVELTGGSS
+1960 VVELMGGSS
-1969 EALLFKICVE
+1969 EALLFKVCVE

-2002 RIAHRGYVFQ
+2002 RVAHRGYVFQ

-2031 PPRRGEDGDAEIFF
+2031 PPRRGRDGDAEIFF

-2064 LMVFTSAGVKATGF
+2064 LTVFTSAGVKAIGV

-2088 GASDPQGQPLVLT
+2088 GGSGPQGQPLVLT

-2109 IAAIEIRGGCGEA
+2109 IAAIEIRGGGGEA
-2122 LLYRTCCLGGDGAH
+2122 LLYRICCLGGEGAH
-2136 RCIDFDELDR
+2136 RCVDFDELDR
-2146 PARAVARL
+2146 PARKVARL

-2160 FEASSGKPELALV
+2160 FEAASGKPELALV

-2186 RDQRCE
+2186 RDQRRE

-2235 WRGETTA
+2235 WRGETAA
-2242 APKQPA
+2242 APKRPA

-2267 VVALY
+2267 AVALY
-2272 QLCHE
+2272 RLCHE
-2277 PDVDVPDAPPPD
+2277 PDADVPDAPLPD
-2289 DCGKVVQ
+2289 DCGKVA
-2296 PALSA
+2296 PPPLSA

-2308 AMVAT
+2308 AMLAT
-2313 AGAVAAVAPAAVV
+2313 ASAVAAVAPPAVV
-2326 TGIVGTLPRD
+2326 TGIVGTLPAD
-2336 GWVGEVIEQRQG
+2336 GWVGEVIDQRQG

-2353 CVLMRFHPRSGVVG
+2353 CVLMRFQPRSGATG
-2367 PWNGFR
+2367 PWNGLR
-2373 VQVPAGRTVTLVSV
+2373 IQVPAGKTVSLVSV
-2387 CGIDQRAADARESDS
+2387 CGIDQRAADARASDS
-2402 AVQASLLNLL
+2402 AVQASLLSLL
-2412 ATVMALPV
+2412 ATVMAQPV

-2429 PATEY
+2429 PASEY
-2434 EVEIGWSWQVW
+2434 QVEIGWSWQVW
-2445 QPDDSNKTPPDPNQ
+2445 QPDDPNETPPDP
-2459 TPPDPNQTAWAA
+2459 DPTAWVA
-2471 GPTDVLRFSTAADAG
+2471 GPSDVLRFATAPDAG
-2486 ATPDPQDGLNE
+2486 ATPAQQDGLNE
-2497 YVFDA
+2497 HVFDA

-2543 GRTLAIEIRRTDP
+2543 GRTLAIEVRRTDP
-2556 KPQSTPAA
+2556 RPQSTPAA

-2572 PVTLTWMAL
+2572 PVTLVWMAL

-2682 VLPAGGL
+2682 VLPAGGFV
-2689 IEGDAALDAALAA
+2689 EGDAALDAALAT

-2724 AATTRWQIEGLL
+2724 AATTRWQVEGLL

-2745 ELTVIVGG
+2745 ELTVIGGG

-2759 RIAPALAA
+2759 RIAPAAAA
-2767 VGAHSMTPYRANSR
+2767 VGAHTMTPYRANSR

-2791 PFAVPAGPPEPTLRL
+2791 PFAVPAGPPEPTLQL
-2806 SFTTPQGTI
+2806 SFTTPQATV
-2815 TGTRRLRTVPSML
+2815 TGARRLRTVPSLL

>member
-6 GIPLVE
+6 GIPLFD
-12 LFEVTDTINSV
+12 LFDITDTINSV
-23 LPDPVSGF
+23 LPQSVSDF
-31 IGKFV
+31 LRLFV
-36 VVGHQASS
+36 VTGHAASS

-51 TGVLQ
+51 TGALQ
-56 SIASAID
+56 PLAD
-63 EIPTEFNIGIG
+63 TFDQIPTEFNIGIG
-74 RLSLPLINTGIPF
+74 RLSLPLVNTGIPF
-87 QLAFQRSAASGTNNL
+87 QLAFQRSAPTGSNNL
-102 EGSADVWRIDLS
+102 EGSADVWRLDLS

-138 RHLVRDPTRSEVRI
+138 RHLVRDPSRSEVRI

-199 FIGGSEFGLSVGRLT
+199 FVGGSEFGLSVGRLT
-214 FDFSDSFSPPEIL
+214 FDFSDSFSPPEII

-262 DLLIGSPFGLQGE
+262 NLLIGSPFGLQGE
-275 IEVQFGRTPL
+275 IEVQFGRTAL
-285 NPSTFV
+285 NPSTFL
-291 FEQVTDAGDQPLA
+291 FEQVTDAGEQPLA

-317 ASQDQDVTV
+317 ASQDQNVTV
-326 RAGLASVAPPA
+326 HAGLNSVAPPA

-347 EWRAEWRW
+347 EWHAEWRW
-355 NGGAAQTG
+355 NGGAAQSG
-363 DASSGSVRHGQTL
+363 DSSSASVRHGQTL
-376 KVTPIETVHVGTDE
+376 KVTPIETVRVGTDE
-390 TDFRHPEITFR
+390 SDFRHPEITFR

-413 TVGTQS
+413 TVGTQN
-419 FVNVTHVGGTAEALG
+419 FVNVTHVGGTREALG
-434 TVTLTATGSGGSNPR
+434 TVTLTATGSGGASPR

-461 SGASFAIEPALLVGI
+461 SGANFTIDPALLVGI

-487 AGGEEQVRLARARL
+487 AGGEEQVRLARTRL
-501 QTLAGGDLLI
+501 HTLATGELLI
-511 GCEAGVFNAADDSVP
+511 GCQAGVFNAADATTA

-541 HADGGLFATLEQAEI
+541 HADGGLFPTLEQAEI
-556 DATDRTQ
+556 DTTDRTQ
-563 VDVPADGLAMVTIAP
+563 IDVPNDGLAMVTIAP

-645 DPAGHVY
+645 DAAGHVY

-667 LTTLQPGQSGTVIAA
+667 LTTLLPGESGTVIAA
-682 SRIFSR
+682 SRIYSR

-695 GASAEGDTAEE
+695 GTSAAGDTAEE
-706 NAVLAIPDPEKSE
+706 DAVLAIPDPEKSE

-740 WPNTPTGAQEAIRR
+740 WPNTPTGAQEAIRL
-754 PYRRVDIYAVGGTPS
+754 PYRRVDIYAVSGTPS
-769 ADASLPDDNAS
+769 ADASLPDDNAT
-780 VGPTL
+780 VGAAL

-812 LHIIWD
+812 LRIVWD

-836 FAWTPQQAPLPQVN
+836 FAWTPQQAPLPAMP
-850 GSDVA
+850 GGGDVE

-897 PLVAALAFGP
+897 PLVTALAFGP

-953 VTSAAFET
+953 ITSAAFET
-961 EMRSIADPTA
+961 EMRSIADPGA
-971 AMQLRVVTDYVCT
+971 AMQVRVVTDYVCT
-984 LHVNGGVLGI
+984 LHINGGVLGI

-1015 AKQGW
+1015 AKTGW

-1033 IEDPGRWQIDGV
+1033 IEDPGRWQIEGV

-1071 LQVGIVEISE
+1071 LQIGIVEISE
-1081 AIIRLTFRDGS
+1081 AIIRLTFRDGQA
-1092 PLPDFELRGFVLKAD
+1092 LPDFELRGFVLKAD
-1107 IPQVLQGEGRL
+1107 IPQVLKGEGRL

-1123 GLIRAGVQAELI
+1123 GLIRAGVEAELI

-1145 AMGTPPEIAPSVFLS
+1145 AMGIPPEIAPSIFLS

-1173 ANSGMAIYGFKGL
+1173 AQSGMAIYGFKGL
-1186 FVMNGQRRLPS
+1186 FVMNGQRKLPA
-1197 NPDPNPDPVGRE
+1197 NPDPVGRE

-1219 KYEPQ
+1219 KYEPH

-1274 TEVTDEGGASGT
+1274 TEVSDEGGASGT

-1304 QYTIPRVLEVRAP
+1304 QYTIPSVLEVKVP

-1340 TAYGRFGEPVT
+1340 TAFGRFGEPVT
-1351 LTLLPGT
+1351 LKLLPGT

-1372 GLPSLGGDPRFSF
+1372 GLPSLGGDVRFSF
-1385 DGFSVGFGAGFDIG
+1385 DGFSVGFGAGFEIK
-1399 WSAGPIKLE
+1399 WAAGPIKLE
-1408 ASGMVL
+1408 ASAKVL
-1414 VGFGTAPL
+1414 IGFGTAPL
-1422 LIKGGIFVRGELD
+1422 LLKGGIFVRGELD

-1453 IGSDIAIR
+1453 VGNDIAIR

-1504 LTDRRDRIMGVATT
+1504 LTDRRDRIMGTASLGAPV
-1518 GEPQAAPVAVAPADP
+1518 AAPVAVAPADP
-1533 SDPDQVAAAAANSAG
+1533 SDPAQVAAASAASAG
-1548 INGNHTA
+1548 VNGNNTV

-1571 AMPPDAQFKP
+1571 GMPAIAQFTP
-1581 GDTPTQP
+1581 GPTPTQP

-1603 RVVLRKRTDGT
+1603 SVLLKKRSDGT
-1614 LVAGTKPLQSV
+1614 VLAGTKPLQSV

-1684 CDPKSQPAR
+1684 CDPKPQPAR

-1735 GAAVIRGK
+1735 GAAVIRGT
-1743 PLMTLLGLSGGA
+1743 PLMTLLGLSGGT

-1768 LEDGQSLTRG
+1768 LEDGQSLNRG
-1778 YRLPALRRAVAGA
+1778 YRLPALRRAVTGA
-1791 ALAELPLPW
+1791 TLAELPLPW

-1823 DRPGGG
+1823 GRPDGGD
-1829 GNGNGGGSDR
+1829 NGNGHGGDDGGR
-1839 VCDDF
+1839 LCDEF
-1844 RGLKTRNEVAKLVR
+1844 RGLKTRNNVAEVVR
-1858 QGFRIAPLRR
+1858 QGFRIVPLQRQ
-1868 RDTMSLVDQLNTAVD
+1868 DVMSLVDQLDTSVD

-1890 GSAELRLPDRG
+1890 GSAEVRLPERG
-1901 VAIRFAAPVRAVEL
+1901 VAIRFAAAVRAVEL
-1915 HLVLFGGPVRAR
+1915 HLVLFGGGVRAR
-1927 ALDAAGRE
+1927 ALDATGRE
-1935 IASDFINPSRPRV
+1935 IANDVISPPDRRA
-1948 PQVLRLRADGIV
+1948 PQVLRLRAEGIV
-1960 VVELTGGSS
+1960 VVELIGGSN
-1969 EALLFKICVE
+1969 EALLFKVCVE
-1979 GGRGDGKAC
+1979 GGRGDGKTC
-1988 EAFEGLKPADKAFD
+1988 EAFDGLKPADKAFA
-2002 RIAHRGYVFQ
+2002 RVAHHGYLFE
-2012 PLKRGEPLRL
+2012 PLKKGELLRL
-2022 TDEVDQRTL
+2022 TDAVDQRTL
-2031 PPRRGEDGDAEIFF
+2031 PPRRGNDGDAEVFF
-2045 PDGGMRVTL
+2045 PAGGMRVTL
-2054 PHACAAVELH
+2054 PHACVAIELH
-2064 LMVFTSAGVKATGF
+2064 LMVFTSSGVKAVGL
-2078 DAAGRAVAGD
+2078 DATGRAVAGD
-2088 GASDPQGQPLVLT
+2088 GGSGPQGVPLVLT
-2101 LRAREGEA
+2101 LRAKEGEA
-2109 IAAIEIRGGCGEA
+2109 ISVIEIHGGGGEA
-2122 LLYRTCCLGGDGAH
+2122 LLYRICCLGGDGAH
-2136 RCIDFDELDR
+2136 RCVDFDELDR
-2146 PARAVARL
+2146 PARKVARL
-2154 EHAGIV
+2154 VHAGIV

-2173 DLVDEAAEPDRSG
+2173 DMVDEVAEPDRSG
-2186 RDQRCE
+2186 RDQRRE
-2192 LRFAGA
+2192 LRFAGN
-2198 GLRIELPAACRRVTL
+2198 GLRIELPVACSRVAL
-2213 DLMLFGAGPLRAH
+2213 DLMLFGAGPLKGH

-2242 APKQPA
+2242 QPKQPA

-2277 PDVDVPDAPPPD
+2277 IDADVPRDEPPPKD
-2289 DCGKVVQ
+2289 DCGKTAR

-2301 PFAERAF
+2301 PFAERAH
-2308 AMVAT
+2308 AMVTT
-2313 AGAVAAVAPAAVV
+2313 ASAIAAVMPPAVV
-2326 TGIVGTLPRD
+2326 TGIVGSLPRD
-2336 GWVGEVIEQRQG
+2336 GWIGEVIEQRQG

-2353 CVLMRFHPRSGVVG
+2353 CVLMRFHPRSGVTG
-2367 PWNGFR
+2367 PWNGLR
-2373 VQVPAGRTVTLVSV
+2373 IQVPAGKTVTLVSV
-2387 CGIDQRAADARESDS
+2387 CGIDQRAADARESDG
-2402 AVQASLLNLL
+2402 AVQASLLNIL

-2420 EERREIVLE
+2420 EERREIVLA

-2434 EVEIGWSWQVW
+2434 QLEIGWSWQVW
-2445 QPDDSNKTPPDPNQ
+2445 QPEDPNETPPDP
-2459 TPPDPNQTAWAA
+2459 DPSAWVA
-2471 GPTDVLRFSTAADAG
+2471 GTTDVLRFATAADAG
-2486 ATPDPQDGLNE
+2486 VTPAQQDGLNE
-2497 YVFDA
+2497 HVFDA

-2530 FDAGHVKQLLEQY
+2530 FDAGHVKQLLDQY

-2564 LDAAIAPL
+2564 LDAVIAPL
-2572 PVTLTWMAL
+2572 PVTLVWLAL
-2581 PDAMQPVGY
+2581 PDALQPVGY
-2590 QLIHEALKDAPC
+2590 QLIHEALKEAPC
-2602 LSGTG
+2602 LPGTG

-2631 ANKGSDRAV
+2631 ATQTGDRAV

-2669 LFLPDDLIVPDGA
+2669 LFLPDDLIVPGEA
-2682 VLPAGGL
+2682 VLPAGGFV
-2689 IEGDAALDAALAA
+2689 EGDAALDAALAA
-2702 IDAETLALPERA
+2702 IDAETLALPERE

-2724 AATTRWQIEGLL
+2724 AVSTSWLIEGLL

-2753 VATPGV
+2753 VAAPGV
-2759 RIAPALAA
+2759 RIAPTSAM
-2767 VGAHSMTPYRANSR
+2767 VGAHTMTLYRANSR

-2791 PFAVPAGPPEPTLRL
+2791 PFGVPASPEPTLRL
-2806 SFTTPQGTI
+2806 AFTTPQGTVS
-2815 TGTRRLRTVPSML
+2815 GSRRLSTVPSLL

>member
-1 MARTA
+1 MDRTA
-6 GIPLVE
+6 GIALVD
-12 LFEVTDTINSV
+12 LFEIADTANSV
-23 LPDPVSGF
+23 LPANVRDF
-31 IGKFV
+31 IDRFV
-36 VVGHQASS
+36 VVGHETSH

-51 TGVLQ
+51 RGALQ
-56 SIASAID
+56 SLATAID

-74 RLSLPLINTGIPF
+74 RLSLPLIQTGIPF
-87 QLAFQRSAASGTNNL
+87 QLAFQRSAGGGNL
-102 EGSADVWRIDLS
+102 EGSADVWRLDLS
-114 LDVFNLIV
+114 LDLFNLTV

-131 PESGTTP
+131 PETGTTP
-138 RHLVRDPTRSEVRI
+138 RHLVRDPKRNEVRI

-188 VATLTC
+188 VATLSC

-214 FDFSDSFSPPEIL
+214 FDFSDSFSPPEII
-227 ERNQGP
+227 ERSQGP

-238 AIREATFYAPRN
+238 AIREATIYAPRN

-262 DLLIGSPFGLQGE
+262 NLLIGSPFGLQGE
-275 IEVQFGRTPL
+275 VEVQFGRTAL
-285 NPSTFV
+285 NPSAFNFV
-291 FEQVTDAGDQPLA
+291 QVTDSGDQPLA
-304 ISGSGASRIVQIE
+304 ITGSGASRIVQIE
-317 ASQDQDVTV
+317 GSEDQQATVHAGFVTT
-326 RAGLASVAPPA
+326 APP
-337 DPDVPAGGIV
+337 DPSVPAGGLV
-347 EWRAEWRW
+347 EWDAEWRW
-355 NGGAAQTG
+355 AGGAAQTG
-363 DASSGSVRHGQTL
+363 DASSGSVRHGQSL
-376 KVTPIETVHVGTDE
+376 KVTPIETVRVGTDE
-390 TDFRHPEITFR
+390 NDFRHPEITFR

-408 PVIGA
+408 PGIGA
-413 TVGTQS
+413 TVGTHTY
-419 FVNVTHVGGTAEALG
+419 VNVTHVGGTREALA
-434 TVTLTATGSGGSNPR
+434 TVTLTATSGGGAGSR

-454 VNVPQRT
+454 VNVPQRQ
-461 SGASFAIEPALLVGI
+461 SGASFTIDPTLLVGI

-487 AGGEEQVRLARARL
+487 AGGEEQVRLARTRL
-501 QTLAGGDLLI
+501 HTLGSGELLI
-511 GCEAGVFNAADDSVP
+511 GCEAGVFNAADP
-526 LALSAVEGTFDLSDF
+526 ATALALTAVEGTFDLSDF
-541 HADGGLFATLEQAEI
+541 HAEGGLFPTLEQAEI
-556 DATDRTQ
+556 DSTDASLI
-563 VDVPADGLAMVTIAP
+563 DVPTDGLAMVTITPA
-578 AAPPPPPPT
+578 AAPPPPPPAT
-587 DRHVQVLMH
+587 DRHVQVLM
-596 FDTANEDAWG
+596 DYDLAVELSWG
-606 VHRPAQATQQFS
+606 AEAPEGATTQFS

-623 TWAARYPGANFI
+623 AWAARYPGAKFI
-635 VVGRCDDLPS
+635 VVGRCDDIGS
-645 DPAGHVY
+645 DGY
-652 NANLATARAERGRAL
+652 NATLATARADRGRAL
-667 LTTLQPGQSGTVIAA
+667 LSTLQAGESGTPVPAA
-682 SRIFSR
+682 NILSR
-688 GEQSQFV
+688 GEQSQFT
-695 GASAEGDTAEE
+695 GTSAAGDTEEE
-706 NAVLAIPDPEKSE
+706 NAVPPMRAVEKSE
-719 AAEVQPHQGR
+719 AADGTPANGR
-729 LVLLDHPNRSG
+729 LIHADIPASIG
-740 WPNTPTGAQEAIRR
+740 WPDSRSNSHEAQRDDF
-754 PYRRVDIYAVGGTPS
+754 RRVDIYAIGGTAGAGS
-769 ADASLPDDNAS
+769 ERPDDS
-780 VGPTL
+780 TTVGPAL

-812 LHIIWD
+812 LRIVWD

-836 FAWTPQQAPLPQVN
+836 FAWTPQQAPLPAMP
-850 GSDVA
+850 GSGDAVE

-880 GIRSEGDP
+880 GIKSEGDP

-922 GARIAALLGAVAFS
+922 GARVAALLGAVAFA
-936 EVDLGG
+936 DTLLGA
-942 GPLVGDGSKAA
+942 GSKSAL
-953 VTSAAFET
+953 TSAAFET
-961 EMRSIADPTA
+961 EMRSIADPGA
-971 AMQLRVVTDYVCT
+971 AMQVRVVTDYVCT
-984 LHVNGGVLGI
+984 LHVDGGVLGI

-1015 AKQGW
+1015 AKTGW

-1033 IEDPGRWQIDGV
+1033 IEDPGRWEISGV

-1071 LQVGIVEISE
+1071 LQIGIIEISE
-1081 AIIRLTFRDGS
+1081 AIIRLTFRDGQA
-1092 PLPDFELRGFVLKAD
+1092 LPDFELRGFVLKAD
-1107 IPQVLQGEGRL
+1107 IPQVLKGEGRL

-1123 GLIRAGVQAELI
+1123 GLIRAGVEAELI

-1145 AMGTPPEIAPSVFLS
+1145 AMGMPPEIAPSIFLS

-1173 ANSGMAIYGFKGL
+1173 AQSGMAIYGFKGL
-1186 FVMNGQRRLPS
+1186 FVMNGQRKLPA
-1197 NPDPNPDPVGRE
+1197 NPDPVGRE
-1209 LDWWRTPPEQ
+1209 LNWWRTPPEQ
-1219 KYEPQ
+1219 KYEPH

-1304 QYTIPRVLEVRAP
+1304 QYTIPSVLEVKVP

-1340 TAYGRFGEPVT
+1340 TAFGRFGEPVT
-1351 LTLLPGT
+1351 LKLLPGT

-1372 GLPSLGGDPRFSF
+1372 GLPSLGGDVRFSF
-1385 DGFSVGFGAGFDIG
+1385 DGFSVGFGAGFEIK
-1399 WSAGPIKLE
+1399 WAAGPIKLE
-1408 ASGMVL
+1408 ASAKVL
-1414 VGFGTAPL
+1414 IGFGTAPL
-1422 LIKGGIFVRGELD
+1422 LLKGGIFVRGELD

-1453 IGSDIAIR
+1453 IGNDIAIR

-1497 SPVKGIS
+1497 SPIKGIS
-1504 LTDRRDRIMGVATT
+1504 LTDRRDRIMGVASI
-1518 GEPQAAPVAVAPADP
+1518 GAPVAAPVAVAPADP
-1533 SDPDQVAAAAANSAG
+1533 SDEAQVAAAAAASAG
-1548 INGNHTA
+1548 VNGNNTV

-1571 AMPPDAQFKP
+1571 AMPAIAQFTP
-1581 GDTPTQP
+1581 GPTPTQP

-1603 RVVLRKRTDGT
+1603 SALLKKRSDGT
-1614 LVAGTKPLQSV
+1614 VVAGTKPLQSV

-1639 SNPLPSEHEG
+1639 TNPLPSEHEG

-1684 CDPKSQPAR
+1684 CDPKPQPAR

-1706 NKVRLRQQTP
+1706 NKVRLRQQVP

-1735 GAAVIRGK
+1735 GTAVIRGT
-1743 PLMTLLGLSGGA
+1743 PLMTLLGLSGGTV
-1755 LVPGAVVDLPFAA
+1755 VPGAVVDLPFAA
-1768 LEDGQSLTRG
+1768 LEDGQSLNRG

-1791 ALAELPLPW
+1791 TLAELPLPW

-1816 ICDAVGH
+1816 ICDAFGH
-1823 DRPGGG
+1823 GRPDGGDN
-1829 GNGNGGGSDR
+1829 GNGNGGDDGGR
-1839 VCDDF
+1839 VCDEF
-1844 RGLKTRNEVAKLVR
+1844 RGLKTRNNVSEVVR
-1858 QGFRIAPLRR
+1858 QGFRIVPLQRQ
-1868 RDTMSLVDQLNTAVD
+1868 DTISLVDQLDTSVD

-1890 GSAELRLPDRG
+1890 GSAEVRLPDGG
-1901 VAIRFAAPVRAVEL
+1901 VAIRFGSAVRGVEL
-1915 HLVLFGGPVRAR
+1915 YLVLFGGGVKAR
-1927 ALDAAGRE
+1927 ALDASGRE
-1935 IASDFINPSRPRV
+1935 IASDFINPSQPRS
-1948 PQVLRLRADGIV
+1948 PQVLRLRAESIV
-1960 VVELTGGSS
+1960 VVELIGGSN
-1969 EALLFKICVE
+1969 EALLFKVCVE
-1979 GGRGDGKAC
+1979 GGRGDGKTC
-1988 EAFEGLKPADKAFD
+1988 EAFEGLKPADKAFA
-2002 RIAHRGYVFQ
+2002 RVAHHGYGFE
-2012 PLKRGEPLRL
+2012 PLKKGELLRL
-2022 TDEVDQRTL
+2022 TDAVDQRTL
-2031 PPRRGEDGDAEIFF
+2031 PPRRGNDGDAEVFF
-2045 PDGGMRVTL
+2045 PAGGMRVTL
-2054 PHACAAVELH
+2054 PHACVAIELH
-2064 LMVFTSAGVKATGF
+2064 LMVFTSSGVKAVGF
-2078 DAAGRAVAGD
+2078 DATGRAVAGD
-2088 GASDPQGQPLVLT
+2088 GGSGPQGAPLVLT
-2101 LRAREGEA
+2101 LRAKEGEA
-2109 IAAIEIRGGCGEA
+2109 ITVIDIQGGGGEA
-2122 LLYRTCCLGGDGAH
+2122 LLYRICCLGGEGAH
-2136 RCIDFDELDR
+2136 RCVDFDELDR
-2146 PARAVARL
+2146 PARKVARL
-2154 EHAGIV
+2154 VHAGIV
-2160 FEASSGKPELALV
+2160 FEAASGKPELALV
-2173 DLVDEAAEPDRSG
+2173 DLVDEMAEPDRSG
-2186 RDQRCE
+2186 RDQRRE
-2192 LRFAGA
+2192 LRFSGN
-2198 GLRIELPAACRRVTL
+2198 GLRIELPVACRRVAL
-2213 DLMLFGAGPLRAH
+2213 DLMLFGTGPLKGH

-2235 WRGETTA
+2235 WRGETS
-2242 APKQPA
+2242 APAKQPA

-2277 PDVDVPDAPPPD
+2277 IDEDVPKDEPPPD
-2289 DCGKVVQ
+2289 DCGKI
-2296 PALSA
+2296 PRLSLSA
-2301 PFAERAF
+2301 PFAERAH
-2308 AMVAT
+2308 AMVASSN
-2313 AGAVAAVAPAAVV
+2313 AIAAVLPPAVV
-2326 TGIVGTLPRD
+2326 TGIVGDRPRD
-2336 GWVGEVIEQRQG
+2336 GWIGEVIEQRQG

-2353 CVLMRFHPRSGVVG
+2353 CVLMRFHPRTGVVG
-2367 PWNGFR
+2367 PWNGLR
-2373 VQVPAGRTVTLVSV
+2373 IQVPAGKTVTLVSV
-2387 CGIDQRAADARESDS
+2387 CGVDQRAADARESDS
-2402 AVQASLLNLL
+2402 AVQASLLNIL

-2434 EVEIGWSWQVW
+2434 QLEIGWSWQVW
-2445 QPDDSNKTPPDPNQ
+2445 QPEDPNETPPDP
-2459 TPPDPNQTAWAA
+2459 DPSAWVA
-2471 GPTDVLRFSTAADAG
+2471 GATDVLRFATAPDAG
-2486 ATPDPQDGLNE
+2486 ATPAQQDGLNE
-2497 YVFDA
+2497 NVFDA

-2564 LDAAIAPL
+2564 LDAVIAPL
-2572 PVTLTWMAL
+2572 PVALVWLAL
-2581 PDAMQPVGY
+2581 PDALQPVGY
-2590 QLIHEALKDAPC
+2590 QLIHEALKEAPC
-2602 LSGTG
+2602 LPGTG

-2631 ANKGSDRAV
+2631 ATKGSDRSV

-2660 LGYGATATG
+2660 LGYGASATG
-2669 LFLPDDLIVPDGA
+2669 LFLPDDLIVPDDA
-2682 VLPAGGL
+2682 LLPADGFV
-2689 IEGDAALDAALAA
+2689 EGDAALDAALAT
-2702 IDAETLALPERA
+2702 IDAETLALPERE

-2724 AATTRWQIEGLL
+2724 AATTSWLIEGLL

-2759 RIAPALAA
+2759 RIAPASAA
-2767 VGAHSMTPYRANSR
+2767 VGVHTMTLYRANSR

-2791 PFAVPAGPPEPTLRL
+2791 PFGVPASPEPTLSL
-2806 SFTTPQGTI
+2806 AFTTPQGTVS
-2815 TGTRRLRTVPSML
+2815 GTRRLRAVPSLL

>member
-12 LFEVTDTINSV
+12 LFDITDTINSV
-23 LPDPVSGF
+23 LPQSVSDF
-31 IGKFV
+31 LERFV
-36 VVGHQASS
+36 VTGHAASS

-51 TGVLQ
+51 TGALQ
-56 SIASAID
+56 SIATAID

-87 QLAFQRSAASGTNNL
+87 QLAFQRSAGSGNL
-102 EGSADVWRIDLS
+102 EGSADVWRLDLS
-114 LDVFNLIV
+114 LEVFNLIV

-131 PESGTTP
+131 PETGTTP
-138 RHLVRDPTRSEVRI
+138 RHLVRDPSRHEVRI

-188 VATLTC
+188 VATLAC

-214 FDFSDSFSPPEIL
+214 FDFSDSFSPPEII

-238 AIREATFYAPRN
+238 AIREATIYAPRN

-262 DLLIGSPFGLQGE
+262 NLLIGSPFGLQGE
-275 IEVQFGRTPL
+275 IEVQFGRTAL
-285 NPSTFV
+285 NPSAFN
-291 FEQVTDAGDQPLA
+291 FEQVTDASDQPLA

-317 ASQDQDVTV
+317 ASEDEQVTV
-326 RAGLASVAPPA
+326 HAGFVTTAPP
-337 DPDVPAGGIV
+337 DPDVPAGGLV
-347 EWRAEWRW
+347 EWDAEWRW

-376 KVTPIETVHVGTDE
+376 KVTPIETVRVGTDE
-390 TDFRHPEITFR
+390 NDFRHPEITFR

-413 TVGTQS
+413 TVGTQN
-419 FVNVTHVGGTAEALG
+419 FVNVTHVGGTREAMG
-434 TVTLTATGSGGSNPR
+434 TVTLTATSGGGSGSR

-454 VNVPQRT
+454 VNVPQRA
-461 SGASFAIEPALLVGI
+461 SGASFTIDPELLIGI

-487 AGGEEQVRLARARL
+487 AGGEEQVRLARTRL
-501 QTLAGGDLLI
+501 HTLGTGDLLI
-511 GCEAGVFNAADDSVP
+511 GCQAGVFNAADASTA

-541 HADGGLFATLEQAEI
+541 HAEGGLFPTLEQAEI

-563 VDVPADGLAMVTIAP
+563 IDVPNDGLAMVTITP
-578 AAPPPPPPT
+578 AAPPPPPAT
-587 DRHVQVLMH
+587 DRHVQVLMDY
-596 FDTANEDAWG
+596 DTSVELSWG
-606 VHRPAQATQQFS
+606 LLAPEGATVSFS

-623 TWAARYPGANFI
+623 TWAARYPGAKFV
-635 VVGRCDDLPS
+635 VVGRCDDIGS
-645 DPAGHVY
+645 DGY
-652 NANLATARAERGRAL
+652 NANLATQRADRGRAL
-667 LTTLQPGQSGTVIAA
+667 LSVLQTGSTGTPVPGSSIY
-682 SRIFSR
+682 SR
-688 GEQSQFV
+688 GEQSQFA
-695 GASAEGDTAEE
+695 GASAAGDTEEE
-706 NAVLAIPDPEKSE
+706 NAQPPMRAAELSE
-719 AAEVQPHQGR
+719 AAAGTPASGR
-729 LVLLDHPNRSG
+729 LIHADIPASLTWADARDDAHE
-740 WPNTPTGAQEAIRR
+740 AQRDDF
-754 PYRRVDIYAVGGTPS
+754 RRVDIYAIGGTAAPGS
-769 ADASLPDDNAS
+769 ARPDDS
-780 VGPTL
+780 TTVGATL

-812 LHIIWD
+812 LRIVWD

-836 FAWTPQQAPLPQVN
+836 FAWTPQQAPLPQVG
-850 GSDVA
+850 GSDVE

-897 PLVAALAFGP
+897 PLVTALAFGP

-922 GARIAALLGAVAFS
+922 GARIAALIGAVAFS

-961 EMRSIADPTA
+961 EMRSIADPGA
-971 AMQLRVVTDYVCT
+971 AMQVRVVTDYVCT
-984 LHVNGGVLGI
+984 LHINGGVLGI

-1015 AKQGW
+1015 AKEGW

-1033 IEDPGRWQIDGV
+1033 IEDPGRWQIEGV

-1071 LQVGIVEISE
+1071 LQIGIIEISE
-1081 AIIRLTFRDGS
+1081 AIIRLTFRDGRA
-1092 PLPDFELRGFVLKAD
+1092 LPDFELRGFVLKAD
-1107 IPQVLQGEGRL
+1107 IPQVLKGEGRL

-1123 GLIRAGVQAELI
+1123 GLIRAGVEAELI

-1145 AMGTPPEIAPSVFLS
+1145 AMGMPPEIAPSIFLS

-1186 FVMNGQRRLPS
+1186 FVMNGRRKLPA
-1197 NPDPNPDPVGRE
+1197 NDDPVGRE
-1209 LDWWRTPPEQ
+1209 LAWWRVPPES
-1219 KYEPQ
+1219 KYEPH

-1274 TEVTDEGGASGT
+1274 TEVSDEGGASGT

-1304 QYTIPRVLEVRAP
+1304 QYTIPSVLEVKVP

-1340 TAYGRFGEPVT
+1340 VAFGRFGEPVT
-1351 LTLLPGT
+1351 LKLLPGT

-1372 GLPSLGGDPRFSF
+1372 GLPSLGGDVRFSF
-1385 DGFSVGFGAGFDIG
+1385 DGFSVGFGAGFEIK

-1408 ASGMVL
+1408 ASAKVL
-1414 VGFGTAPL
+1414 IGFGTAPL
-1422 LIKGGIFVRGELD
+1422 LLKGGIFVRGELD

-1453 IGSDIAIR
+1453 VGNDIAIR

-1497 SPVKGIS
+1497 SPVNGIS
-1504 LTDRRDRIMGVATT
+1504 LTDRRDRIMGVAST
-1518 GEPQAAPVAVAPADP
+1518 GAPLAAPVAVAPADP
-1533 SDPDQVAAAAANSAG
+1533 SDEAQVAAAAAASAG
-1548 INGNHTA
+1548 TNGNNTA

-1571 AMPPDAQFKP
+1571 AMPGFAQFTP
-1581 GDTPTQP
+1581 GPTPTQP

-1603 RVVLRKRTDGT
+1603 SVLLKKRSDGT
-1614 LVAGTKPLQSV
+1614 VVAGTKPLQSV

-1639 SNPLPSEHEG
+1639 TNPLPSEHEG

-1659 WAWVVNMSNGGAGQ
+1659 WAWVANMSNGGAGQ

-1684 CDPKSQPAR
+1684 CDPKPTPAR

-1735 GAAVIRGK
+1735 GTAVIRGT
-1743 PLMTLLGLSGGA
+1743 PLMTLLGLSAGTV
-1755 LVPGAVVDLPFAA
+1755 VPGAVVDLPFAA
-1768 LEDGQSLTRG
+1768 LEDGQSLNRG

-1791 ALAELPLPW
+1791 TLAELPLPW

-1816 ICDAVGH
+1816 ICDAFGH
-1823 DRPGGG
+1823 GRPDGGD
-1829 GNGNGGGSDR
+1829 NGNGGNGGNGGDDGGR
-1839 VCDDF
+1839 LCDDF
-1844 RGLKTRNEVAKLVR
+1844 RGLKTRNNVAEVVR
-1858 QGFRIAPLRR
+1858 QGLRIVPLLRQ
-1868 RDTMSLVDQLNTAVD
+1868 DTMSLVDQLDTSVD

-1890 GSAELRLPDRG
+1890 GSAEVRLPERG
-1901 VAIRFAAPVRAVEL
+1901 VAIRFASAVRAVEL
-1915 HLVLFGGPVRAR
+1915 HLVLFGGGVKAR
-1927 ALDAAGRE
+1927 ALDASGRE
-1935 IASDFINPSRPRV
+1935 IASDFINPSQPRA
-1948 PQVLRLRADGIV
+1948 PQVLRLRGGGIV
-1960 VVELTGGSS
+1960 VVELTGGSN
-1969 EALLFKICVE
+1969 EALLFKVCVE
-1979 GGRGDGKAC
+1979 GGRGDGKTC
-1988 EAFEGLKPADKAFD
+1988 ESFEGLKPADKAFN
-2002 RIAHRGYVFQ
+2002 RIAHHGNIFE
-2012 PLKRGEPLRL
+2012 PLKKGEPLRL
-2022 TDEVDQRTL
+2022 TDAVDQRTL
-2031 PPRRGEDGDAEIFF
+2031 PPRRGNDGDAEIFF
-2045 PDGGMRVTL
+2045 PAGGLRVTL
-2054 PHACAAVELH
+2054 PHACVAIELH
-2064 LMVFTSAGVKATGF
+2064 LMVFTSSGVKAVGF
-2078 DAAGRAVAGD
+2078 DAAGRSVAGD
-2088 GASDPQGQPLVLT
+2088 GGSGPQGQPLVLT
-2101 LRAREGEA
+2101 LRVKEGES
-2109 IAAIEIRGGCGEA
+2109 IAVIEIHGGGGEA
-2122 LLYRTCCLGGDGAH
+2122 LLYRLCCLGGEGAR
-2136 RCIDFDELDR
+2136 RCVDFDELDR
-2146 PARAVARL
+2146 PARKVARL
-2154 EHAGIV
+2154 VHAGIV
-2160 FEASSGKPELALV
+2160 FEAASGKPELALV
-2173 DLVDEAAEPDRSG
+2173 DMVDEAAEPDRSG
-2186 RDQRCE
+2186 RDQRRE
-2192 LRFAGA
+2192 LRFAGN
-2198 GLRIELPAACRRVTL
+2198 GLRIELPAACSRVAL
-2213 DLMLFGAGPLRAH
+2213 DLMLFGAGPLKGH

-2235 WRGETTA
+2235 WRGETPKD
-2242 APKQPA
+2242 PKQPA
-2248 KLDIRGRGIRVIEL
+2248 KLDIRGRGIRIIEL

-2277 PDVDVPDAPPPD
+2277 IDEDVPKDEPPPD
-2289 DCGKVVQ
+2289 DCGKTAR

-2301 PFAERAF
+2301 PFAERANS
-2308 AMVAT
+2308 MIAT
-2313 AGAVAAVAPAAVV
+2313 ASAIAAVLPPAVV
-2326 TGIVGTLPRD
+2326 TGIVGDRPRD
-2336 GWVGEVIEQRQG
+2336 GWIGEVIEQRQG

-2353 CVLMRFHPRSGVVG
+2353 CVLMRFHPRTGVTG
-2367 PWNGFR
+2367 PWNGLR
-2373 VQVPAGRTVTLVSV
+2373 IQVPAGKTVTLVSV

-2402 AVQASLLNLL
+2402 AVQASLLNIL

-2420 EERREIVLE
+2420 EERREIVLA

-2434 EVEIGWSWQVW
+2434 QLEIGWSWQVW
-2445 QPDDSNKTPPDPNQ
+2445 QPDDPNETPPDP
-2459 TPPDPNQTAWAA
+2459 DPTAWVA
-2471 GPTDVLRFSTAADAG
+2471 GTTDVLRFATAPDAG
-2486 ATPDPQDGLNE
+2486 ATPVQQDGLNE
-2497 YVFDA
+2497 HVFDA

-2564 LDAAIAPL
+2564 LDAVIAPL
-2572 PVTLTWMAL
+2572 PVTFVWLAL
-2581 PDAMQPVGY
+2581 PDAIQPVGY

-2631 ANKGSDRAV
+2631 ATKAGDRAV

-2669 LFLPDDLIVPDGA
+2669 LFLPDDLIVPDEA
-2682 VLPAGGL
+2682 VLPAGGFV
-2689 IEGDAALDAALAA
+2689 EGDAALDAALAA
-2702 IDAETLALPERA
+2702 IDAETLALPERE

-2724 AATTRWQIEGLL
+2724 AATTSWLVEGLL

-2759 RIAPALAA
+2759 RIAPASAA
-2767 VGAHSMTPYRANSR
+2767 VGAHSMALYRANSR

-2791 PFAVPAGPPEPTLRL
+2791 PFGVPATPQPTLSL
-2806 SFTTPQGTI
+2806 AFTTPQGAVS
-2815 TGTRRLRTVPSML
+2815 GSRRLSAVPSLL

>member
-12 LFEVTDTINSV
+12 LFDITDTINSV
-23 LPDPVSGF
+23 LPQSVSDF
-31 IGKFV
+31 LERFV

-51 TGVLQ
+51 TGALQ
-56 SIASAID
+56 SIATAID
-63 EIPTEFNIGIG
+63 QIPTEFNIGIG

-87 QLAFQRSAASGTNNL
+87 QLAFQRSAAGGGNNL
-102 EGSADVWRIDLS
+102 EGSADVWRLDLS
-114 LDVFNLIV
+114 LEVFNLIV

-131 PESGTTP
+131 PETGTTP
-138 RHLVRDPTRSEVRI
+138 RHLVRDPSRHEVRI

-188 VATLTC
+188 VATLAC

-214 FDFSDSFSPPEIL
+214 FDFSDSFSPPEII

-238 AIREATFYAPRN
+238 AIREATIYAPRN

-262 DLLIGSPFGLQGE
+262 NLLIGSPFGLQGE
-275 IEVQFGRTPL
+275 IEVQFGRTAL
-285 NPSTFV
+285 NPSTFL
-291 FEQVTDAGDQPLA
+291 FEQVTDAGDQALA

-326 RAGLASVAPPA
+326 RAGLNSVAPPA

-347 EWRAEWRW
+347 EWHAEWRW

-363 DASSGSVRHGQTL
+363 DASSGSVRHGQSL
-376 KVTPIETVHVGTDE
+376 KVTPIETVRVGTDE
-390 TDFRHPEITFR
+390 SDFRHPEITFR

-413 TVGTQS
+413 TVGTQA
-419 FVNVTHVGGTAEALG
+419 FVNVTHVGGTREALG
-434 TVTLTATGSGGSNPR
+434 TVTLTASSGGGSGSR

-461 SGASFAIEPALLVGI
+461 SGASFTIDPAVLIGI
-476 QTVILRETVTL
+476 QTVVLRETVTL
-487 AGGEEQVRLARARL
+487 AGGEEQVRLARTRL
-501 QTLAGGDLLI
+501 HTLGTGDLLI
-511 GCEAGVFNAADDSVP
+511 GCQAGVFNAVDATTP

-541 HADGGLFATLEQAEI
+541 HAEGGLFPTLEQAEI
-556 DATDRTQ
+556 DSTDRTQ
-563 VDVPADGLAMVTIAP
+563 ITVPSDGLAMVTITP
-578 AAPPPPPPT
+578 AAPPPPPAT
-587 DRHVQVLMH
+587 DRHVQVLMDY
-596 FDTANEDAWG
+596 DTSVELSWG
-606 VHRPAQATQQFS
+606 PLAPEGATRSFS

-623 TWAARYPGANFI
+623 TWAARYPGAKFV
-635 VVGRCDDLPS
+635 VVGRCDDIGS
-645 DPAGHVY
+645 DSY
-652 NANLATARAERGRAL
+652 NANLATQRADRGRAL
-667 LTTLQPGQSGTVIAA
+667 LSTLQSGSTGTPVPGA
-682 SRIFSR
+682 SVYSR
-688 GEQSQFV
+688 GEQSQFA
-695 GASAEGDTAEE
+695 GASAAGDSEEE
-706 NAVLAIPDPEKSE
+706 NAQPPMRAAELSE
-719 AAEVQPHQGR
+719 AAAGTPANGR
-729 LVLLDHPNRSG
+729 LIHTDIPASTTWADARDDAHE
-740 WPNTPTGAQEAIRR
+740 AQRDDFRR
-754 PYRRVDIYAVGGTPS
+754 IDIYAIGGTPAPGS
-769 ADASLPDDNAS
+769 ARPDDNTA
-780 VGPTL
+780 VGATL

-812 LHIIWD
+812 LRIVWD

-836 FAWTPQQAPLPQVN
+836 FAWTPQQAPLPSVG
-850 GSDVA
+850 GSDVE

-897 PLVAALAFGP
+897 PLVTALAFGP

-961 EMRSIADPTA
+961 EMRSIADPAA

-984 LHVNGGVLGI
+984 LHINGGVLGI

-1015 AKQGW
+1015 AKEGW

-1033 IEDPGRWQIDGV
+1033 IEDPGRWQIEGV

-1071 LQVGIVEISE
+1071 LQIGIVEISE
-1081 AIIRLTFRDGS
+1081 AIIRLTFRDGQA
-1092 PLPDFELRGFVLKAD
+1092 LPDFELRGFVLKAD
-1107 IPQVLQGEGRL
+1107 IPQVLKGEGRL

-1123 GLIRAGVQAELI
+1123 GLIRAGVEAELI

-1145 AMGTPPEIAPSVFLS
+1145 AMGMPPEIAPSIFLS

-1173 ANSGMAIYGFKGL
+1173 AQSGMAIYGFKGL
-1186 FVMNGQRRLPS
+1186 FVMNGQRKLPA
-1197 NPDPNPDPVGRE
+1197 NPDPVGRE

-1219 KYEPQ
+1219 KYEPH

-1304 QYTIPRVLEVRAP
+1304 QYTIPSVLEVKVP

-1340 TAYGRFGEPVT
+1340 VAFGRFGEPVT
-1351 LTLLPGT
+1351 LKLLPGT

-1372 GLPSLGGDPRFSF
+1372 GLPSLGGDVRFSF
-1385 DGFSVGFGAGFDIG
+1385 DGFSVGFGAGFEIK
-1399 WSAGPIKLE
+1399 WAAGPIKLE
-1408 ASGMVL
+1408 ASAKVL
-1414 VGFGTAPL
+1414 IGFGTAPL
-1422 LIKGGIFVRGELD
+1422 LLKGGIFVRGELD

-1453 IGSDIAIR
+1453 VGNDIAIR

-1504 LTDRRDRIMGVATT
+1504 LTDRRDRIMGVASL
-1518 GEPQAAPVAVAPADP
+1518 GAPVAAPVAVAPADP
-1533 SDPDQVAAAAANSAG
+1533 SDEAQVAAAAAASAG
-1548 INGNHTA
+1548 VNGNNTV

-1562 IHFSHYVEN
+1562 IHFSHCVEN
-1571 AMPPDAQFKP
+1571 ALPAIAQFAP
-1581 GDTPTQP
+1581 GPTPTQP

-1603 RVVLRKRTDGT
+1603 SVQLKKRSDGT

-1639 SNPLPSEHEG
+1639 ANPLPSEHEG

-1684 CDPKSQPAR
+1684 CDPKPQPAR

-1735 GAAVIRGK
+1735 GTAVIRGQA
-1743 PLMTLLGLSGGA
+1743 LMTLLGLSGGT

-1768 LEDGQSLTRG
+1768 LEDGQSLNRG

-1791 ALAELPLPW
+1791 TLAELPLPW

-1816 ICDAVGH
+1816 ICDAFGH
-1823 DRPGGG
+1823 GRPDGGDN
-1829 GNGNGGGSDR
+1829 GNGNGDDGGGK

-1844 RGLKTRNEVAKLVR
+1844 RGLKTRNNVAEVVR
-1858 QGFRIAPLRR
+1858 QGFRIVPLQRQ
-1868 RDTMSLVDQLNTAVD
+1868 DTMALVDQLDTSVD

-1890 GSAELRLPDRG
+1890 GSAEVRLPERG
-1901 VAIRFAAPVRAVEL
+1901 AAIRFATAVRAIEL
-1915 HLVLFGGPVRAR
+1915 HLVLFGGGVRAR
-1927 ALDAAGRE
+1927 ALDATGRE
-1935 IASDFINPSRPRV
+1935 IASDVINPPDRRA
-1948 PQVLRLRADGIV
+1948 PQVLRLRGDGIV
-1960 VVELTGGSS
+1960 VVEVIGGSN
-1969 EALLFKICVE
+1969 EALLFKVCVE
-1979 GGRGDGKAC
+1979 GGRGDGKTC
-1988 EAFEGLKPADKAFD
+1988 ESFDGLKPADKAFD
-2002 RIAHRGYVFQ
+2002 RIAHHGYVFE
-2012 PLKRGEPLRL
+2012 PLKKGEPLRL
-2022 TDEVDQRTL
+2022 SDAVDQRTL
-2031 PPRRGEDGDAEIFF
+2031 PPRRGNDGDAEVFF
-2045 PDGGMRVTL
+2045 PAGGMRVTL
-2054 PHACAAVELH
+2054 PHACVAIELH
-2064 LMVFTSAGVKATGF
+2064 LMVFTSSGVKAVGF
-2078 DAAGRAVAGD
+2078 DATGRAVAG
-2088 GASDPQGQPLVLT
+2088 GGGSGPQGQPLVLT
-2101 LRAREGEA
+2101 LRAKEGEA
-2109 IAAIEIRGGCGEA
+2109 ITVIEIHGGGGEA
-2122 LLYRTCCLGGDGAH
+2122 LLYRICCLGGEGAH
-2136 RCIDFDELDR
+2136 RCVDFDELDR
-2146 PARAVARL
+2146 PARKVARL
-2154 EHAGIV
+2154 VHAGIV

-2173 DLVDEAAEPDRSG
+2173 DLVDEVAEPDRSG
-2186 RDQRCE
+2186 RDQRRE
-2192 LRFAGA
+2192 LRFAGH
-2198 GLRIELPAACRRVTL
+2198 GLRIELPAACSRVAL
-2213 DLMLFGAGPLRAH
+2213 DLMLFGAGPLKGH

-2235 WRGETTA
+2235 WRGETPNT
-2242 APKQPA
+2242 PKQPV

-2277 PDVDVPDAPPPD
+2277 LDEEVPKDEPLPD
-2289 DCGKVVQ
+2289 DCGKTAR

-2301 PFAERAF
+2301 PFAERAH
-2308 AMVAT
+2308 AMVAS
-2313 AGAVAAVAPAAVV
+2313 ANAIAAVMPPAVV
-2326 TGIVGTLPRD
+2326 TGIVGSLPRD
-2336 GWVGEVIEQRQG
+2336 GWIGEVIEQRQG
-2348 RDGRR
+2348 HDGRR
-2353 CVLMRFHPRSGVVG
+2353 CVLMRFHPRSAVVG
-2367 PWNGFR
+2367 PWNGLR
-2373 VQVPAGRTVTLVSV
+2373 IQVPAGKTVTLVSV
-2387 CGIDQRAADARESDS
+2387 CGVDQRAADARESDS
-2402 AVQASLLNLL
+2402 AVQASLLNII

-2434 EVEIGWSWQVW
+2434 QLEIGWSWQVW
-2445 QPDDSNKTPPDPNQ
+2445 QPEDPSETPPDP
-2459 TPPDPNQTAWAA
+2459 DPSAWTA
-2471 GPTDVLRFSTAADAG
+2471 GTTDVLRFATAPDAG
-2486 ATPDPQDGLNE
+2486 ATPAQQDGLNE
-2497 YVFDA
+2497 HVFDA

-2564 LDAAIAPL
+2564 LDAVIAPL
-2572 PVTLTWMAL
+2572 EVTLVWLAL

-2590 QLIHEALKDAPC
+2590 QLIHEALKEAPC

-2607 PMGGASVAVTAPLE
+2607 PMGGASVAVTAALE

-2631 ANKGSDRAV
+2631 ANEGSDRAV

-2669 LFLPDDLIVPDGA
+2669 LFLPDDLIVPDEA
-2682 VLPAGGL
+2682 VLPAGGFV
-2689 IEGDAALDAALAA
+2689 EGDAALDAALAA
-2702 IDAETLALPERA
+2702 IDVETLALPERE

-2724 AATTRWQIEGLL
+2724 ATTTSWRVEGLL

-2759 RIAPALAA
+2759 RIAPASAA
-2767 VGAHSMTPYRANSR
+2767 VGAHAMTLYRANSR

-2791 PFAVPAGPPEPTLRL
+2791 PFGVPASPEPTLSL
-2806 SFTTPQGTI
+2806 AFSTPQGTVS
-2815 TGTRRLRTVPSML
+2815 GSRRLRPVPSLL

>member
-6 GIPLVE
+6 GIPLFD
-12 LFEVTDTINSV
+12 LFDITDTINSV
-23 LPDPVSGF
+23 LPRSVSDF
-31 IGKFV
+31 LRLFV
-36 VVGHQASS
+36 VTGHAASS

-51 TGVLQ
+51 TGALQ
-56 SIASAID
+56 PLADTFD
-63 EIPTEFNIGIG
+63 EIPTEFDIGIG
-74 RLSLPLINTGIPF
+74 RLSLPLVNTGIPF
-87 QLAFQRSAASGTNNL
+87 QLAFQRSAPTGSNNL
-102 EGSADVWRIDLS
+102 EGSADVWRLDLS

-138 RHLVRDPTRSEVRI
+138 RHLVRDPSRSEVRI

-199 FIGGSEFGLSVGRLT
+199 FVGGSEFGLSVGRLT
-214 FDFSDSFSPPEIL
+214 FDFSDSFSPPEII
-227 ERNQGP
+227 ERNQSP

-262 DLLIGSPFGLQGE
+262 NLLIGSPFGLQGE
-275 IEVQFGRTPL
+275 IEVQFGRTAL
-285 NPSTFV
+285 NPSTFL

-326 RAGLASVAPPA
+326 HAGLNSVAPPT

-347 EWRAEWRW
+347 EWHAEWRW
-355 NGGAAQTG
+355 NGGAAQSG
-363 DASSGSVRHGQTL
+363 DSSSASVRHGQTL
-376 KVTPIETVHVGTDE
+376 KVTPIETVRVDTDE

-413 TVGTQS
+413 TVGTQN
-419 FVNVTHVGGTAEALG
+419 FVNVTHVGGTSEALG
-434 TVTLTATGSGGSNPR
+434 TVTLTATGSGGASPR

-454 VNVPQRT
+454 VNVPQRS
-461 SGASFAIEPALLVGI
+461 SGASFTIDPALLVGI

-487 AGGEEQVRLARARL
+487 AGGVEQVRLARTRL
-501 QTLAGGDLLI
+501 HTLATGELLI
-511 GCEAGVFNAADDSVP
+511 GCQAGVFNAADAGTA

-541 HADGGLFATLEQAEI
+541 HADGGLFPTLEQAEI
-556 DATDRTQ
+556 DTTDRTQ
-563 VDVPADGLAMVTIAP
+563 IDVPADGLAMVTITP
-578 AAPPPPPPT
+578 AAPPPPPAT
-587 DRHVQVLMH
+587 DRHVQVLMDY
-596 FDTANEDAWG
+596 DTSVELSWG
-606 VHRPAQATQQFS
+606 PLAPEGATVSFS

-623 TWAARYPGANFI
+623 TWASRYPGAKFV
-635 VVGRCDDLPS
+635 VVGRCDDIGS
-645 DPAGHVY
+645 DSY
-652 NANLATARAERGRAL
+652 NASLAMKRAERGRTL
-667 LTTLQPGQSGTVIAA
+667 LSTLQAGSTGTPVSGA
-682 SRIFSR
+682 SIYSR
-688 GEQSQFV
+688 GEQSQFA
-695 GASAEGDTAEE
+695 GASAAGDTEEE
-706 NAVLAIPDPEKSE
+706 NAQPPMRTAELSE
-719 AAEVQPHQGR
+719 AASGTPANGR
-729 LVLLDHPNRSG
+729 LIHADIPASLTWADARDDAHE
-740 WPNTPTGAQEAIRR
+740 AQRDDF
-754 PYRRVDIYAVGGTPS
+754 RRVDIYAIGGTAAPGS
-769 ADASLPDDNAS
+769 ARPDDNAT
-780 VGPTL
+780 VGATL

-812 LHIIWD
+812 LRIVWD

-836 FAWTPQQAPLPQVN
+836 FAWTPQQAPLPAVGGN
-850 GSDVA
+850 DVE

-897 PLVAALAFGP
+897 PLVTALAFGP

-942 GPLVGDGSKAA
+942 GPLVGNGSKAA
-953 VTSAAFET
+953 ITSAAFET
-961 EMRSIADPTA
+961 EMRSIADPGA
-971 AMQLRVVTDYVCT
+971 AMQVQVVTDYVCT
-984 LHVNGGVLGI
+984 LHINGGVLGI

-1015 AKQGW
+1015 AKEGW

-1033 IEDPGRWQIDGV
+1033 IEDPGRWQIEGV

-1071 LQVGIVEISE
+1071 LQIGIVEISE
-1081 AIIRLTFRDGS
+1081 AIIRLTFRDGQA
-1092 PLPDFELRGFVLKAD
+1092 LPDFELRGFVLKAD
-1107 IPQVLQGEGRL
+1107 IPQVLKGEGRL

-1123 GLIRAGVQAELI
+1123 GLIRAGVEAELI

-1145 AMGTPPEIAPSVFLS
+1145 AMGMPPEIAPSIFLS

-1173 ANSGMAIYGFKGL
+1173 AQSGMAIYGFKGL
-1186 FVMNGQRRLPS
+1186 FVMNGQRKLP
-1197 NPDPNPDPVGRE
+1197 NNPDPVGRE

-1219 KYEPQ
+1219 KYEPH

-1274 TEVTDEGGASGT
+1274 TEVSDEGGASGT

-1304 QYTIPRVLEVRAP
+1304 QYTIPSVLEVKVP

-1340 TAYGRFGEPVT
+1340 TAFGRFGEPVT
-1351 LTLLPGT
+1351 LKLLPGT

-1372 GLPSLGGDPRFSF
+1372 GLPSLGGDVRFSF
-1385 DGFSVGFGAGFDIG
+1385 DGFSVGFGAGFDIK
-1399 WSAGPIKLE
+1399 WAAGPIKLE
-1408 ASGMVL
+1408 ASAKVL
-1414 VGFGTAPL
+1414 IGFGTAPL
-1422 LIKGGIFVRGELD
+1422 LLKGGIFVRGELD

-1453 IGSDIAIR
+1453 IGNDIAIR

-1504 LTDRRDRIMGVATT
+1504 LTDRRDRIMGTASLGAPV
-1518 GEPQAAPVAVAPADP
+1518 AAPVAVAPADP
-1533 SDPDQVAAAAANSAG
+1533 SDPAQVAAASAASAG
-1548 INGNHTA
+1548 VNGNNTV

-1571 AMPPDAQFKP
+1571 AMPGIAQFKP
-1581 GDTPTQP
+1581 GPTPTQP

-1603 RVVLRKRTDGT
+1603 SVLLKKRSDGT
-1614 LVAGTKPLQSV
+1614 VVAGTKPLQSV

-1639 SNPLPSEHEG
+1639 TNPLPSEHEG

-1659 WAWVVNMSNGGAGQ
+1659 WAWVVNMSNGGAGP
-1673 PGAPGDTVGTI
+1673 PGAPADTVGTL
-1684 CDPKSQPAR
+1684 CDPKPQPAR

-1699 DAKRAGL
+1699 DAMRAGL
-1706 NKVRLRQQTP
+1706 NKVRLRQQVP

-1735 GAAVIRGK
+1735 GTAVIRGT
-1743 PLMTLLGLSGGA
+1743 PLMTLLGLTGGT

-1768 LEDGQSLTRG
+1768 LEDGQSLNRG

-1791 ALAELPLPW
+1791 TLADLPLPW

-1816 ICDAVGH
+1816 ICDSVGH
-1823 DRPGGG
+1823 GRPDGGD
-1829 GNGNGGGSDR
+1829 NGNGSDGDGR
-1839 VCDDF
+1839 LCDDF
-1844 RGLKTRNEVAKLVR
+1844 RGLKTRNNVSEVVR
-1858 QGFRIAPLRR
+1858 QGFRIVPLQQQ
-1868 RDTMSLVDQLNTAVD
+1868 DVMSLVDQLDTSVD

-1890 GSAELRLPDRG
+1890 GSAEVRLPERG
-1901 VAIRFAAPVRAVEL
+1901 VAIRFAAALRAVEL
-1915 HLVLFGGPVRAR
+1915 HLVLFGGPVKAR

-1935 IASDFINPSRPRV
+1935 LASDFIAPLQSRS
-1948 PQVLRLRADGIV
+1948 PQVIRLRADGIV
-1960 VVELTGGSS
+1960 VVELTGGSN
-1969 EALLFKICVE
+1969 EALLFRVCVE
-1979 GGRGDGKAC
+1979 GGRGDGKTC
-1988 EAFEGLKPADKAFD
+1988 ESFEGLKPAEKAFASV
-2002 RIAHRGYVFQ
+2002 AHHGYMFE
-2012 PLKRGEPLRL
+2012 PLTKGELLRL
-2022 TDEVDQRTL
+2022 TDAVDQRTL
-2031 PPRRGEDGDAEIFF
+2031 PPRRGNDGDVEVFF
-2045 PDGGMRVTL
+2045 PAGGMRVTL
-2054 PHACAAVELH
+2054 PHACVAIELH
-2064 LMVFTSAGVKATGF
+2064 LMVFTQSGVKAVGF
-2078 DAAGRAVAGD
+2078 DATGRAVAGD
-2088 GASDPQGQPLVLT
+2088 SGSGPQGLSLVLT
-2101 LRAREGEA
+2101 LRAKDGEA
-2109 IAAIEIRGGCGEA
+2109 ISVIEIHGGGGEA
-2122 LLYRTCCLGGDGAH
+2122 LLYRICCLGGEGAH
-2136 RCIDFDELDR
+2136 RCVDFDELDR
-2146 PARAVARL
+2146 PARKVARL
-2154 EHAGIV
+2154 VHAGIV

-2173 DLVDEAAEPDRSG
+2173 DMVDEVAEPDRSG
-2186 RDQRCE
+2186 RDQRRE
-2192 LRFAGA
+2192 LRFAGN
-2198 GLRIELPAACRRVTL
+2198 GLRIELPAACSRVAL
-2213 DLMLFGAGPLRAH
+2213 DLMLFGAGPLKGH
-2226 ALDATGARV
+2226 ALDANGARV

-2242 APKQPA
+2242 QAKQAA

-2277 PDVDVPDAPPPD
+2277 PDTDVPDEPPPD
-2289 DCGKVVQ
+2289 DSCETPR

-2301 PFAERAF
+2301 PCAERAQAMIATASAV
-2308 AMVAT
+2308 AMVQ
-2313 AGAVAAVAPAAVV
+2313 PPAVV

-2336 GWVGEVIEQRQG
+2336 GWVGTVIDQRQG
-2348 RDGRR
+2348 RDGRH
-2353 CVLMRFHPRSGVVG
+2353 CVLMRFHPRSGVTG
-2367 PWNGFR
+2367 PWNGLR
-2373 VQVPAGRTVTLVSV
+2373 IQVPAGKTVTLVSV

-2402 AVQASLLNLL
+2402 AVQASLLNII

-2429 PATEY
+2429 PDTEY

-2459 TPPDPNQTAWAA
+2459 VPLDPNQTAWAA
-2471 GPTDVLRFSTAADAG
+2471 GPTDVLRFATAPDAG
-2486 ATPDPQDGLNE
+2486 ATPAQQDGLNE
-2497 YVFDA
+2497 HVFDA

-2564 LDAAIAPL
+2564 LDAVIAPL
-2572 PVTLTWMAL
+2572 PVTLAWLAL

-2602 LSGTG
+2602 LPGTG

-2631 ANKGSDRAV
+2631 ANKTGDRAV

-2669 LFLPDDLIVPDGA
+2669 LFLPDDLIVPDEA
-2682 VLPAGGL
+2682 VLPAGGFV
-2689 IEGDAALDAALAA
+2689 EGDAALDTALAA
-2702 IDAETLALPERA
+2702 IDAETLALPERE

-2724 AATTRWQIEGLL
+2724 AATTSWLIEGLL

-2759 RIAPALAA
+2759 RIAPASAT
-2767 VGAHSMTPYRANSR
+2767 VGAHTMTPYRANSR

-2791 PFAVPAGPPEPTLRL
+2791 PFGVPATPEPTLRL
-2806 SFTTPQGTI
+2806 AFTTPQGTVS
-2815 TGTRRLRTVPSML
+2815 GSRRLGTVPSLL

>member
-6 GIPLVE
+6 GIALVD
-12 LFEVTDTINSV
+12 LFEIADTINSV
-23 LPDPVSGF
+23 LPANVRDF
-31 IGKFV
+31 IERFV
-36 VVGHQASS
+36 VVGHETCH
-44 SDGAIFH
+44 SDGAVFH
-51 TGVLQ
+51 HGALQ
-56 SIASAID
+56 AIATAVE
-63 EIPTEFNIGIG
+63 EIPTSFNIGIG
-74 RLSLPLINTGIPF
+74 RLSLPLIQAGIPF
-87 QLAFQRSAASGTNNL
+87 QLAFQRSPGSGNL
-102 EGSADVWRIDLS
+102 EGSADVWRLDLS
-114 LDVFNLIV
+114 LDVFNLTV

-131 PESGTTP
+131 PETGTTP
-138 RHLVRDPTRSEVRI
+138 RHLVRDPTRHEVRI

-174 DQPDPLDPAAVSGA
+174 DQPDPLDPIAVSGA
-188 VATLTC
+188 VATLSC

-214 FDFSDSFSPPEIL
+214 FDFSDSFSPPEII

-262 DLLIGSPFGLQGE
+262 NLLIGSPFGLQGE
-275 IEVQFGRTPL
+275 IEVQFGRTAL
-285 NPSTFV
+285 NPSTFL
-291 FEQVTDAGDQPLA
+291 FEQVTDAGEQPLA
-304 ISGSGASRIVQIE
+304 ISNSSGASRIVQIE
-317 ASQDQDVTV
+317 ASQDQNVTV
-326 RAGLASVAPPA
+326 HAGLNSVAPPA

-347 EWRAEWRW
+347 EWHAEWRW
-355 NGGAAQTG
+355 NGGAAQSG
-363 DASSGSVRHGQTL
+363 DSSSGSVRHGQTL
-376 KVTPIETVHVGTDE
+376 KVTPIETVRVGTDE
-390 TDFRHPEITFR
+390 NDFRHPEITFR

-408 PVIGA
+408 PIIGA
-413 TVGTQS
+413 TVGTQN
-419 FVNVTHVGGTAEALG
+419 FVNVTHVGGTREALG
-434 TVTLTATGSGGSNPR
+434 TVTLTATGSGGASPR

-454 VNVPQRT
+454 VNVPQRS
-461 SGASFAIEPALLVGI
+461 SGASFTIDPALLVGS

-487 AGGEEQVRLARARL
+487 AGGEEQVRLARTRL
-501 QTLAGGDLLI
+501 HTLGTGELLI
-511 GCEAGVFNAADDSVP
+511 GCQAGVFNAADATTA

-541 HADGGLFATLEQAEI
+541 HADGGLFPTLGQAEI
-556 DATDRTQ
+556 DTTDRTQ
-563 VDVPADGLAMVTIAP
+563 IDVPNDGLAMVTITP
-578 AAPPPPPPT
+578 AAPPPPPAT

-645 DPAGHVY
+645 DAAGHVY
-652 NANLATARAERGRAL
+652 NANLATGRAERGRAL
-667 LTTLQPGQSGTVIAA
+667 LTTLLPGESGTVIAA

-695 GASAEGDTAEE
+695 GTSAAGDTAEE
-706 NAVLAIPDPEKSE
+706 DAVLAIPTPEKSE

-740 WPNTPTGAQEAIRR
+740 WPNTPTGAQEAIRL
-754 PYRRVDIYAVGGTPS
+754 PYRRVDIYAVSGTPS
-769 ADASLPDDNAS
+769 ADASLPDDNVT
-780 VGPTL
+780 VGAAL

-812 LHIIWD
+812 LRIVWD

-836 FAWTPQQAPLPQVN
+836 FAWTPQQAPLPAMP
-850 GSDVA
+850 GGGGDVE

-922 GARIAALLGAVAFS
+922 GARIAALLGAVAFA
-936 EVDLGG
+936 DTLLG
-942 GPLVGDGSKAA
+942 VGSKSA

-961 EMRSIADPTA
+961 EMRSIADPGA
-971 AMQLRVVTDYVCT
+971 AMQVRVVTDYVCT
-984 LHVNGGVLGI
+984 LHVDGGVLGI

-1015 AKQGW
+1015 AKEGW

-1033 IEDPGRWQIDGV
+1033 IEDPGRWEIDGV

-1071 LQVGIVEISE
+1071 LQIGIIEISE
-1081 AIIRLTFRDGS
+1081 AIIRLTFRDGQA
-1092 PLPDFELRGFVLKAD
+1092 LPDFELRGFVLKAD
-1107 IPQVLQGEGRL
+1107 IPQVLKGEGRL

-1145 AMGTPPEIAPSVFLS
+1145 AMGTPDSIAPAVFLS

-1186 FVMNGQRRLPS
+1186 FVMNGERQIP
-1197 NPDPNPDPVGRE
+1197 NNPDPVMRE
-1209 LDWWRTPPEQ
+1209 LDWWRVPPES
-1219 KYEPQ
+1219 KYKPA

-1274 TEVTDEGGASGT
+1274 TEVSDEGGASGT

-1304 QYTIPRVLEVRAP
+1304 QYTIPSVLEVKVP

-1340 TAYGRFGEPVT
+1340 VAFGRFGEPVT
-1351 LTLLPGT
+1351 LKLLPGT

-1372 GLPSLGGDPRFSF
+1372 GLPSLGGDVRFSF
-1385 DGFSVGFGAGFDIG
+1385 DGFSVGFGAGFEIK
-1399 WSAGPIKLE
+1399 WAAGPIKLE
-1408 ASGMVL
+1408 ASAKVL
-1414 VGFGTAPL
+1414 IGFGTAPL
-1422 LIKGGIFVRGELD
+1422 LLKGGIFVRGELD

-1453 IGSDIAIR
+1453 VGNDIAIR

-1504 LTDRRDRIMGVATT
+1504 LTDRRDRIMGVAST
-1518 GEPQAAPVAVAPADP
+1518 GAPVAAPVAVAPADP
-1533 SDPDQVAAAAANSAG
+1533 SDPAQVAAAAAASAG
-1548 INGNHTA
+1548 VNGNNTV
-1555 WPDTAPV
+1555 WPDTALV

-1571 AMPPDAQFKP
+1571 AMPGFAQFTP
-1581 GDTPTQP
+1581 GPTPTQP

-1603 RVVLRKRTDGT
+1603 SVLLKQRGDGT
-1614 LVAGTKPLQSV
+1614 VVAGTKPLQSV

-1639 SNPLPSEHEG
+1639 TNPLPSEHEG

-1684 CDPKSQPAR
+1684 CDPKPQPAR

-1735 GAAVIRGK
+1735 GTAVIRGT
-1743 PLMTLLGLSGGA
+1743 PLMTLLGLSGGTV
-1755 LVPGAVVDLPFAA
+1755 VPGAVVDLPFAA
-1768 LEDGQSLTRG
+1768 LEDVQSLNRG

-1791 ALAELPLPW
+1791 TLAELPLPW

-1816 ICDAVGH
+1816 ICDAFGH
-1823 DRPGGG
+1823 GRPDGGDN
-1829 GNGNGGGSDR
+1829 GNGNGGDDGGR
-1839 VCDDF
+1839 LCDEF
-1844 RGLKTRNEVAKLVR
+1844 RGLKTRNNVAELVR
-1858 QGFRIAPLRR
+1858 QGFRIVPLQRQ
-1868 RDTMSLVDQLNTAVD
+1868 DTMSLVDQLDTSVD

-1890 GSAELRLPDRG
+1890 GSAEVRLPERG
-1901 VAIRFAAPVRAVEL
+1901 VVIRLAAAVRSVEL
-1915 HLVLFGGPVRAR
+1915 HLVLFGGGVRAR

-1935 IASDFINPSRPRV
+1935 IASDFINPSQPRA
-1948 PQVLRLRADGIV
+1948 PQVLRLRAEGIV
-1960 VVELTGGSS
+1960 VVELIGGSN
-1969 EALLFKICVE
+1969 EALLFKVCVE
-1979 GGRGDGKAC
+1979 GGRGNGKTC

-2002 RIAHRGYVFQ
+2002 RVAHLGYVFE
-2012 PLKRGEPLRL
+2012 PLKQGEPLRL
-2022 TDEVDQRTL
+2022 TDAVDQRTL
-2031 PPRRGEDGDAEIFF
+2031 PPRRGNDGDAEVFF
-2045 PDGGMRVTL
+2045 PAGGMRVTL
-2054 PHACAAVELH
+2054 PHACVAIELH
-2064 LMVFTSAGVKATGF
+2064 LMVFTSAGIKAMGF
-2078 DAAGRAVAGD
+2078 DASGRAVAGD
-2088 GASDPQGQPLVLT
+2088 GGSSPQSVPLVLT
-2101 LRAREGEA
+2101 LRAKEGEA
-2109 IAAIEIRGGCGEA
+2109 IAVIEIQGGGGEA
-2122 LLYRTCCLGGDGAH
+2122 LLYRICCLSGEGAH
-2136 RCIDFDELDR
+2136 RCVGFDELDR
-2146 PARAVARL
+2146 PARKVARL
-2154 EHAGIV
+2154 VHAGIV
-2160 FEASSGKPELALV
+2160 FESASGKPELALV
-2173 DLVDEAAEPDRSG
+2173 DQVDQVAEPDRSG
-2186 RDQRCE
+2186 RDQRRE
-2192 LRFAGA
+2192 LRFAGN
-2198 GLRIELPAACRRVTL
+2198 GLRIELPAACSRVTL
-2213 DLMLFGAGPLRAH
+2213 DLMLFGTGPLKGH

-2235 WRGETTA
+2235 WRGETSKE
-2242 APKQPA
+2242 PKQPA

-2277 PDVDVPDAPPPD
+2277 IDKELPTDELPPD
-2289 DCGKVVQ
+2289 DCGKTAR

-2301 PFAERAF
+2301 PFDERAQ
-2308 AMVAT
+2308 AMVAS
-2313 AGAVAAVAPAAVV
+2313 ASAVAAVTPPAVV

-2336 GWVGEVIEQRQG
+2336 GWVGEVIEQRLG
-2348 RDGRR
+2348 RDGRG
-2353 CVLMRFHPRSGVVG
+2353 CVLMRFHPRAGVVG
-2367 PWNGFR
+2367 PWNGLR
-2373 VQVPAGRTVTLVSV
+2373 IQVPAGKTVTLVSV
-2387 CGIDQRAADARESDS
+2387 CGVDQRAADARESDS
-2402 AVQASLLNLL
+2402 AVQASLLNIL

-2420 EERREIVLE
+2420 EERREIVLA

-2434 EVEIGWSWQVW
+2434 QLEIGWSWQVW
-2445 QPDDSNKTPPDPNQ
+2445 QPVDPNETPPDPV
-2459 TPPDPNQTAWAA
+2459 PDTKPDLSDAWTV
-2471 GPTDVLRFSTAADAG
+2471 GPTDILRFATAPDAG
-2486 ATPDPQDGLNE
+2486 ATPVRQDGVNE
-2497 YVFDA
+2497 HVFDA

-2530 FDAGHVKQLLEQY
+2530 FEAGHVKQLLEQY

-2564 LDAAIAPL
+2564 LDAVIAPL
-2572 PVTLTWMAL
+2572 PVTLVWLAL

-2602 LSGTG
+2602 LPGTG

-2631 ANKGSDRAV
+2631 ATQAGDRAV

-2669 LFLPDDLIVPDGA
+2669 LFLPDDLIVPDEA
-2682 VLPAGGL
+2682 VLPAGGFV
-2689 IEGDAALDAALAA
+2689 EGDAALDTALAA
-2702 IDAETLALPERA
+2702 IDAETLALPERE

-2724 AATTRWQIEGLL
+2724 TVSTSWLIEGLL
-2736 VDSLEPMKR
+2736 IDSLEPMKR

-2753 VATPGV
+2753 VAQPGV
-2759 RIAPALAA
+2759 RIAPASAA
-2767 VGAHSMTPYRANSR
+2767 VGAQTMTLYRANSR

-2791 PFAVPAGPPEPTLRL
+2791 PFGVPASPEPALRL
-2806 SFTTPQGTI
+2806 SFTTPQGTVS
-2815 TGTRRLRTVPSML
+2815 GSRRLRAVPSLL